1 MFCIGVLQGFAQG
14 FTYTDEN
21 GVNWECSLVS
31 CTINIPDGT
40 RKDSTYVTIISAS
53 NYGEEVT
60 IPEVVKYERKEYTIT
75 ELQGVFRNNPT
86 LKKVTLPKSAT
97 SLLRT
102 FEGCTLLSE
111 VVNTAQIQYCSGT
124 FFECSSLKSI
134 DLSNCETIGHATF
147 DNCYN
152 LQSVNLK
159 KCKTIESEA
168 FSNCSNLQS
177 VGDLS
182 TCTSIGHSAFNKCS
196 SLKSIDI
203 SNCNF
208 LDRFAFSGCY
218 KLEEVKLSKQINK
231 INEDTFDGCTNLKNI
246 DLSNCTSI
254 EESAFSDCINLTSVG
269 NTALLTSIKEYAF
282 SSCIKLTT
290 INLSNCAFIGEY
302 AFKGCTKLS
311 NINLSKCKFLGHS
324 AFYQCTELTE
334 VDLSSCSSLEESV
347 FSGCSNLKTIKGI
360 ENFTTIP
367 AYAFEGTGI
376 ETLSLPLCTT
386 IQKAAFK
393 KCIQLKSVNLP
404 KCETI
409 EGYKAEYYEAE
420 GAFMGCTN
428 LQEVELPN
436 CISIGEYTFYSCT
449 NLQKVELPNCI
460 NIGESTFSS
469 CPKLKSIN
477 IPVCQTI
484 DKEAF
489 AYCGNLNEV
498 SLPNT
503 IQKLGY
509 KCFNGNTSLTLY
521 AKNVPALD
529 RNPGTTAESDTLALG
544 KNVLIIVPEESL
556 AAYQAAD
563 VWNTMSERIFPLG
576 TQFDYDVEANAQA
589 STSGLQKAIGEK
601 NLRSVVTLKVK
612 GSINSYDIMVMRNK
626 MDNLHHLDLADA
638 DIKSSTYQYYT
649 GYSTQDDILGPHSF
663 ADLDKLLTVKL
674 PKSVKYI
681 DQAFNKCS
689 QLRSV
694 EMPENLICVGDTTDY
709 EYINGG
715 AFSDCNNLEEII
727 FHNCERIGGCAFIQ
741 CCSLQEITLP
751 KNLKHI
757 GSFAFD
763 NCNQLKD
770 IIFPGEVETISNHA
784 FNGCSNLASIQF
796 PPSLKSIEACAFFG
810 CGKLSN
816 INLPGLT
823 NISEGTFSCCWNLK
837 EIKLPST
844 LERIGDN
851 AFENCTNLNKV
862 YTYTVLPINIDQ
874 NTFTN
879 FKATTLYVPT
889 QSYDNYYW
897 STQWGQ
903 FKEIKE
909 FDEPYTYIYLDN
921 EFTLEKRFEG
931 TPDIDIKNNGA
942 LTVNGKENQDAGEV
956 TVKGDGNN
964 SAGTLITDGNLDAK
978 KLRFDITV
986 NANQWYFFSFPFD
999 INLADIKTPGKYVF
1013 RKYNGSLRA
1022 DQGTGG
1028 WVDLASDET
1037 TLKQGVGYIFQTAKS
1052 GNLTLRVTKEK
1063 FGKLDANN
1071 IVKDLSSYPSADE
1084 QNASWNFIGNPQISY
1099 MDAASLG
1106 YDAPITYWNGNSYE
1120 AVRPGDDEFALQP
1133 FQAFFVQKPVD
1144 VSNIEFKAEDR
1155 ITKSESIN
1163 KQNNARARRIG
1174 RGINPERLLI
1184 NLTLSDGNHTDKT
1197 RVVFNDKKS
1206 QAYELDCDA
1215 AKFAAINDAPQF
1227 YTIEAKAGNLAIN
1240 ERPMGSVKL
1249 GFAAKK
1255 AGNFTISAKR
1265 MDQPMLL
1272 QDNQTGATYDLTE
1285 GDYQFASN
1293 AGTFENR
1300 FVLVPSRGT
1309 TGIADIVKKTGIN
1322 IMPTDA
1328 GINLNGVDGKKVTI
1342 YAADGTMLASRT
1354 FDGMLN
1360 LMKGVYIVKIDN
1372 LSTKVMVK

>member
-1 MFCIGVLQGFAQG
+1 MFCIGVLQGFAQSTS

-21 GVNWECSLVS
+21 GVNWECSLNYTS
-31 CTINIPDGT
+31 LAMPDGSW
-40 RKDSTYVTIISAS
+40 KDSTYVYINGAS

-60 IPEVVKYERKEYTIT
+60 VPGVVKYEEKDYTIT
-75 ELQGVFRNNPT
+75 QIGSIFCNNQT
-86 LKKVTLPKSAT
+86 LKKVTLPKSVT
-97 SLLRT
+97 SLSST

-111 VVNTAQIQYCSGT
+111 VVNTDQILYCSRT
-124 FFECSSLKSI
+124 FNECRSLKSI
-134 DLSNCETIGHATF
+134 DLSNCETIGNATF
-147 DNCYN
+147 ANCYN

-159 KCKTIESEA
+159 KCITIESQA
-168 FSNCSNLQS
+168 FTNCNNLQS

-182 TCTSIGHSAFNKCS
+182 SCTTIMYGAFQSCS

-203 SNCNF
+203 SNCTS
-208 LDRFAFSGCY
+208 LGEEAFADCS

-231 INEDTFDGCTNLKNI
+231 INDDTFSGCTNLKSI

-254 EESAFSDCINLTSVG
+254 GGSAFNGCQSLTSVG
-269 NTALLTSIKEYAF
+269 NTALLSSIQGNAF
-282 SSCIKLTT
+282 SGCTNLTT
-290 INLSNCAFIGEY
+290 IDLSNSTFVGENAFSNCA
-302 AFKGCTKLS
+302 KLS
-311 NINLSKCKFLGHS
+311 NINLSKCNLLGYG
-324 AFYQCTELTE
+324 AFNNCTNLTE
-334 VDLSSCSSLEESV
+334 VDLSSCSSLAESV
-347 FSGCSNLKTIKGI
+347 FRGCSNLKTIKGI

-367 AYAFEGTGI
+367 AYAFEGIGI

-386 IQKAAFK
+386 IQEGAFRT
-393 KCIQLKSVNLP
+393 CSQLKS
-404 KCETI
+404 I
-409 EGYKAEYYEAE
+409 D
-420 GAFMGCTN
+420 
-428 LQEVELPN
+428 
-436 CISIGEYTFYSCT
+436 
-449 NLQKVELPNCI
+449 
-460 NIGESTFSS
+460 
-469 CPKLKSIN
+469 
-477 IPVCQTI
+477 IPVCQSI
-484 DKEAF
+484 GMNAF
-489 AYCGNLNEV
+489 ASCSRLE
-498 SLPNT
+498 SASIPNT
-503 IQKLGY
+503 IKSLGY
-509 KCFNGNTSLTLY
+509 KCFNGNTTLTLY

-544 KNVLIIVPEESL
+544 KNVLIIVPKESL

-563 VWNTMSERIFPLG
+563 VWNTMSERIFPMG
-576 TQFDYDVEANAQA
+576 TQFNYDVEATAQA

-626 MDNLHHLDLADA
+626 MDNLHYLDLADA
-638 DIKSSTYQYYT
+638 DVKSNTYNYYT

-663 ADLDKLLTVKL
+663 ADLDKLMTVKL

-681 DQAFNKCS
+681 DLAFNNCR

-694 EMPENLICVGDTTDY
+694 EMPENLICVGDTADW
-709 EYINGG
+709 NWNKDGG
-715 AFSDCNNLEEII
+715 AFGNCTNLEEII
-727 FHNCERIGGCAFIQ
+727 FHNCEKIGGKAFYQ
-741 CCSLQEITLP
+741 CNSLQEITLP

-757 GSFAFD
+757 GSYAF
-763 NCNQLKD
+763 NYCNQLKD
-770 IIFPGEVETISNHA
+770 IILPNEVETIGEHA
-784 FNGCSNLASIQF
+784 FEFCYNLSSVQF
-796 PPSLKSIEACAFFG
+796 PPSLKRIEANAFY
-810 CGKLSN
+810 CCISLSS

-823 NISEGTFSCCWNLK
+823 SISENTFSGCSNLT
-837 EIKLPST
+837 EVKLPST

-851 AFENCTNLNKV
+851 AFSNCDNLNKV

-942 LTVNGKENQDAGEV
+942 LTVNGKDNQNAGEV
-956 TVKGDGNN
+956 TVKGDGNS

-1037 TLKQGVGYIFQTAKS
+1037 TLKQGVGYIFQTAQG

-1272 QDNQTGATYDLTE
+1272 QDNQTGATFDLTE

-1328 GINLNGVDGKKVTI
+1328 GINLNGVNGKKVTI

>member
-1 MFCIGVLQGFAQG
+1 M
-14 FTYTDEN
+14 
-21 GVNWECSLVS
+21 
-31 CTINIPDGT
+31 
-40 RKDSTYVTIISAS
+40 
-53 NYGEEVT
+53 
-60 IPEVVKYERKEYTIT
+60 
-75 ELQGVFRNNPT
+75 
-86 LKKVTLPKSAT
+86 
-97 SLLRT
+97 
-102 FEGCTLLSE
+102 
-111 VVNTAQIQYCSGT
+111 
-124 FFECSSLKSI
+124 
-134 DLSNCETIGHATF
+134 
-147 DNCYN
+147 
-152 LQSVNLK
+152 
-159 KCKTIESEA
+159 
-168 FSNCSNLQS
+168 
-177 VGDLS
+177 
-182 TCTSIGHSAFNKCS
+182 
-196 SLKSIDI
+196 
-203 SNCNF
+203 
-208 LDRFAFSGCY
+208 
-218 KLEEVKLSKQINK
+218 
-231 INEDTFDGCTNLKNI
+231 
-246 DLSNCTSI
+246 
-254 EESAFSDCINLTSVG
+254 
-269 NTALLTSIKEYAF
+269 
-282 SSCIKLTT
+282 
-290 INLSNCAFIGEY
+290 
-302 AFKGCTKLS
+302 
-311 NINLSKCKFLGHS
+311 
-324 AFYQCTELTE
+324 
-334 VDLSSCSSLEESV
+334 
-347 FSGCSNLKTIKGI
+347 
-360 ENFTTIP
+360 
-367 AYAFEGTGI
+367 
-376 ETLSLPLCTT
+376 
-386 IQKAAFK
+386 
-393 KCIQLKSVNLP
+393 QLKSVNLP

-409 EGYKAEYYEAE
+409 EGYKPEYDGAE
-420 GAFMGCTN
+420 GAFLGCNN
-428 LQEVELPN
+428 LQEVDLP
-436 CISIGEYTFYSCT
+436 S
-449 NLQKVELPNCI
+449 CI
-460 NIGESTFSS
+460 NIEKYAFYS
-469 CPKLKSIN
+469 CPKLSSIN
-477 IPVCQTI
+477 IPVCQAI
-484 DKEAF
+484 GEEVF

-529 RNPGTTAESDTLALG
+529 RYPGNMAESDTLALG

-563 VWNTMSERIFPLG
+563 VWNTMSERIFPMG
-576 TQFDYDVEANAQA
+576 TQFEYNVEANAQA

-626 MDNLHHLDLADA
+626 MDNLHYLDLADA
-638 DIKSSTYQYYT
+638 DVKSNTYDYYT

-681 DQAFNKCS
+681 DQAFNNCS

-694 EMPENLICVGDTTDY
+694 EMPENLICIGDTVDWNFW
-709 EYINGG
+709 EDNVG
-715 AFSDCNNLEEII
+715 AFRNCTNLEEII
-727 FHNCERIGGCAFIQ
+727 FHNCEKIGGYAFNK
-741 CCSLQEITLP
+741 CTSLQEITLS
-751 KNLKHI
+751 KNLKHV
-757 GSFAFD
+757 GSYAFSQ
-763 NCNQLKD
+763 CNQLKD
-770 IIFPGEVETISNHA
+770 IILPSEVETISYHA
-784 FNGCSNLASIQF
+784 FEDCNLASIQF
-796 PPSLKSIEACAFFG
+796 PPSLKRIESYAFSG
-810 CGKLSN
+810 CGNLSS

-823 NISEGTFSCCWNLK
+823 SISESTFSGCSNLT
-837 EIKLPST
+837 EVKLPST
-844 LERIGDN
+844 LERIGNN
-851 AFENCTNLNKV
+851 AFENCSNLNKV

-942 LTVNGKENQDAGEV
+942 LTVNGKDNQNAGEV
-956 TVKGDGNN
+956 TVKGDGNS

-1037 TLKQGVGYIFQTAKS
+1037 TLKQGVGYIFQTAQS

-1328 GINLNGVDGKKVTI
+1328 GINLNGVNGKKVTI

>member
-1 MFCIGVLQGFAQG
+1 MFCIGVLQGFAQYAS

-21 GVNWECSLVS
+21 GVNWECNLESAG
-31 CTINIPDGT
+31 TTMPDGSW
-40 RKDSTYVTIISAS
+40 KDSTYVTINGAS

-60 IPEVVKYERKEYTIT
+60 VPGVVKYEGKDYTIT
-75 ELQGVFRNNPT
+75 QLGGIFSNNQT
-86 LKKVTLPKSAT
+86 LKKVTLPKSVT
-97 SLLRT
+97 SLNYT
-102 FEGCTLLSE
+102 FNGCTLLSE
-111 VVNTAQIQYCSGT
+111 VVNTEQILSCSYA
-124 FFECSSLKSI
+124 FSNCSSLKSI
-134 DLSNCETIGHATF
+134 DLSNCETIGSGSFASC
-147 DNCYN
+147 NN

-159 KCKTIESEA
+159 RCKTIESQA
-168 FSNCSNLQS
+168 FLNCSKLQS

-182 TCTSIGHSAFNKCS
+182 SCTTIGEGAFNSCY

-203 SNCNF
+203 SNCNS
-208 LDRFAFSGCY
+208 LNGNVFSDCTR
-218 KLEEVKLSKQINK
+218 LEEVKLSKQLSQIKWN
-231 INEDTFDGCTNLKNI
+231 TFNGCTNLKNI

-254 EESAFSDCINLTSVG
+254 GGNAFAECRSLTSVG
-269 NTALLTSIKEYAF
+269 NTALLSSIEGYAF
-282 SSCIKLTT
+282 SNCANLTN
-290 INLSNCAFIGEY
+290 IDLSNCTFIGEW
-302 AFKGCTKLS
+302 AFRGCPKLS
-311 NINLSKCKFLGHS
+311 NINLSKCKLLENY
-324 AFYQCTELTE
+324 AFIECTELTE
-334 VDLSSCSSLEESV
+334 VDLSSCSSLAYGI
-347 FSGCSNLKTIKGI
+347 FAYCSKLKTVKGI
-360 ENFTTIP
+360 ENITTIP
-367 AYAFEGTGI
+367 ANAFANTGI

-386 IQKAAFK
+386 IQEGAFRG
-393 KCIQLKSVNLP
+393 CTQLKS
-404 KCETI
+404 I
-409 EGYKAEYYEAE
+409 D
-420 GAFMGCTN
+420 
-428 LQEVELPN
+428 
-436 CISIGEYTFYSCT
+436 
-449 NLQKVELPNCI
+449 
-460 NIGESTFSS
+460 
-469 CPKLKSIN
+469 
-477 IPVCQTI
+477 IPVCQSI
-484 DKEAF
+484 GMNAF
-489 AYCGNLNEV
+489 ASCSRLESV
-498 SLPNT
+498 SIPNT
-503 IQKLGY
+503 IKSLGY

-521 AKNVPALD
+521 AKNVPALE
-529 RNPGTTAESDTLALG
+529 RYPGNMAESDTLALG

-563 VWNTMSERIFPLG
+563 VWNTMSERIFPMG
-576 TQFDYDVEANAQA
+576 TQFDYNVEATAQA

-626 MDNLHHLDLADA
+626 MDNLHHLDLSDA
-638 DIKSSTYQYYT
+638 DIKSNSYDYYT
-649 GYSTQDDILGPHSF
+649 GYSTQDDILGPYSF
-663 ADLDKLLTVKL
+663 AGLDKLLTVKL

-681 DQAFNKCS
+681 NQAFNNCS

-694 EMPENLICVGDTTDY
+694 EMPENLICVGDTLDN
-709 EYINGG
+709 EWDMSGE
-715 AFSDCNNLEEII
+715 AFSNCTNLENIM
-727 FHNCERIGGCAFIQ
+727 FHNCEKIGGSAFYQ
-741 CCSLQEITLP
+741 CNSLQEITLP
-751 KNLKHI
+751 KNLKHV
-757 GSFAFD
+757 GSYAFY

-770 IIFPGEVETISNHA
+770 IILPSEVETINYHA
-784 FNGCSNLASIQF
+784 FESCDNLESIQF
-796 PPSLKSIEACAFFG
+796 PPSLKRIESYAFSS
-810 CGKLSN
+810 CGKLSS

-823 NISEGTFSCCWNLK
+823 SISESTFSGCSNLT
-837 EIKLPST
+837 EVKLPST
-844 LERIGDN
+844 LERIGDK
-851 AFENCTNLNKV
+851 AFENCSNLTKV

-942 LTVNGKENQDAGEV
+942 LTVNGKDNQNAGEV
-956 TVKGDGNN
+956 TVKGDGNS

-1037 TLKQGVGYIFQTAKS
+1037 TLKQGVGYIFQTAQS

-1249 GFAAKK
+1249 GFTAKK

-1328 GINLNGVDGKKVTI
+1328 GINLNGVNGKKVNI

-1360 LMKGVYIVKIDN
+1360 LMKGVYIVKIGN

>member
-1 MFCIGVLQGFAQG
+1 MKRLLLLSVMFCIGVLQGFAQSTS

-21 GVNWECSLVS
+21 GVNWECSLNYTS
-31 CTINIPDGT
+31 ITMPDGT
-40 RKDSTYVTIISAS
+40 YKDTTYVYINSAS

-60 IPEVVKYERKEYTIT
+60 VPGVVKYGGKDYTIT
-75 ELQGVFRNNPT
+75 SLNSIFSNNQT
-86 LKKVTLPKSAT
+86 LKKVTLPKSVT
-97 SLLRT
+97 SLSST
-102 FEGCTLLSE
+102 FDGCTLLSE
-111 VVNTAQIQYCSGT
+111 IVNTEQILYCYYA
-124 FFECSSLKSI
+124 FNNCKSLKSI
-134 DLSNCETIGHATF
+134 DLSNCETVGSYTF
-147 DNCYN
+147 SNCNN

-159 KCKTIESEA
+159 KCKTIERNA
-168 FSNCSNLQS
+168 FSYCSSLQS

-182 TCTSIGHSAFNKCS
+182 SCTTIMDEAFRSCS

-203 SNCNF
+203 SNCNSLYSFVF
-208 LDRFAFSGCY
+208 LNCP

-231 INEDTFDGCTNLKNI
+231 INDGTFSGCTNLKSI

-254 EESAFSDCINLTSVG
+254 GGNAFAECQSLTSVG
-269 NTALLTSIKEYAF
+269 NTALLNSIEERAF
-282 SSCIKLTT
+282 FSC
-290 INLSNCAFIGEY
+290 INLSTIDLSNCTFIGEW
-302 AFKGCTKLS
+302 AFDFCVKLS
-311 NINLSKCKFLGHS
+311 NINLSKCKLIENY
-324 AFYQCTELTE
+324 AFYQCAKLTE
-334 VDLSSCSSLEESV
+334 VDLSSCSSLTESI
-347 FSGCSNLKTIKGI
+347 FRDCSNLKTIKGI

-367 AYAFEGTGI
+367 AYAFAGTGI

-393 KCIQLKSVNLP
+393 KCMQLESVNLP

-409 EGYKAEYYEAE
+409 EGYQPINEEGD
-420 GAFMGCTN
+420 GAFYGCNN
-428 LQEVELPN
+428 LQEIDLP
-436 CISIGEYTFYSCT
+436 S
-449 NLQKVELPNCI
+449 CI
-460 NIGESTFSS
+460 NIGESTFCS

-484 DKEAF
+484 GEEAF

-529 RNPGTTAESDTLALG
+529 RNPGTMAETDTLALG

-563 VWNTMSERIFPLG
+563 VWNTMSERIFPMG
-576 TQFDYDVEANAQA
+576 TQFDYNVEATAQA

-638 DIKSSTYQYYT
+638 DVKSNTYHYYT

-663 ADLDKLLTVKL
+663 ADLDKLITVKL
-674 PKSVKYI
+674 PKSVKSI
-681 DQAFNKCS
+681 DQAFNNCS

-694 EMPENLICVGDTTDY
+694 EMPENLICIGNSYDD
-709 EYINGG
+709 EWSMSGG
-715 AFSDCNNLEEII
+715 AFYDCSNLEEII
-727 FHNCERIGGCAFIQ
+727 FHNCERIGGCAFYQ
-741 CCSLQEITLP
+741 CNSLQEITLP
-751 KNLKHI
+751 KNLIHV
-757 GSFAFD
+757 GSFAFY
-763 NCNQLKD
+763 NCNQLKN
-770 IIFPGEVETISNHA
+770 IILPSEVETISYHA
-784 FNGCSNLASIQF
+784 FDGCGNLASIQF
-796 PPSLKSIEACAFFG
+796 PPSLKRIESYAFSG
-810 CGKLSN
+810 CYSLSS

-823 NISEGTFSCCWNLK
+823 SISNNTFYGCSDLT
-837 EIKLPST
+837 EVKLPST

-851 AFENCTNLNKV
+851 AFSYCFNLNKV

-942 LTVNGKENQDAGEV
+942 LTVNGKDNQNAGEV
-956 TVKGDGNN
+956 TVKGDGNS

-1037 TLKQGVGYIFQTAKS
+1037 TLKQGVGYIFQTAQS

-1133 FQAFFVQKPVD
+1133 FQAFSVQKPVD

-1328 GINLNGVDGKKVTI
+1328 GINLNGVNGKKVTI

>member
-1 MFCIGVLQGFAQG
+1 M
-14 FTYTDEN
+14 
-21 GVNWECSLVS
+21 
-31 CTINIPDGT
+31 PDGT
-40 RKDSTYVTIISAS
+40 WKDTTEVYINSVS
-53 NYGEEVT
+53 NYGEEMTV
-60 IPEVVKYERKEYTIT
+60 PGVVKYEGKEYTIT
-75 ELQGVFRNNPT
+75 QLNDVFRNNQT
-86 LKKVTLPKSAT
+86 LKKVTLPKSVT
-97 SLLRT
+97 SLYKT

-111 VVNTAQIQYCSGT
+111 VVNTEQIQSYVSAFNSCR
-124 FFECSSLKSI
+124 SLKSI
-134 DLSNCETIGHATF
+134 DLSNCETIGYSAF
-147 DNCYN
+147 SNCNN
-152 LQSVNLK
+152 LQSINLK
-159 KCKTIESEA
+159 KCKTIEQNA
-168 FSNCSNLQS
+168 FSYCSNLQS
-177 VGDLS
+177 VDNLFN
-182 TCTSIGHSAFNKCS
+182 CTTIMDEAFRSCS

-203 SNCNF
+203 SNCNSLGSYVF
-208 LDRFAFSGCY
+208 LGCS
-218 KLEEVKLSKQINK
+218 KLEEVKLSKQINI
-231 INEDTFDGCTNLKNI
+231 INDGTFSECTNLKSI

-254 EESAFSDCINLTSVG
+254 GVNAFNGCQSLTSVG
-269 NTALLTSIKEYAF
+269 NTALLSLIQETAF
-282 SSCIKLTT
+282 DFCTNLTT
-290 INLSNCAFIGEY
+290 IDLSNCTFVGENAFSNC
-302 AFKGCTKLS
+302 AKLS
-311 NINLSKCKFLGHS
+311 NINLSKCKLLGNG
-324 AFYQCTELTE
+324 AFNNCTNLTE
-334 VDLSSCSSLEESV
+334 VDLSSCSSLAENI
-347 FSGCSNLKTIKGI
+347 FRGCSNLKTIKGI

-367 AYAFEGTGI
+367 AYAFAGTGI

-386 IQKAAFK
+386 IQKAALK
-393 KCIQLKSVNLP
+393 KCMQLKSVNLP

-409 EGYKAEYYEAE
+409 EGYQPINEEGD
-420 GAFMGCTN
+420 GAFYGCNN
-428 LQEVELPN
+428 LQEIDLP
-436 CISIGEYTFYSCT
+436 S
-449 NLQKVELPNCI
+449 CI
-460 NIGESTFSS
+460 NIGESTFCS

-484 DKEAF
+484 GEEAF
-489 AYCGNLNEV
+489 AYCSNLNEV

-529 RNPGTTAESDTLALG
+529 HNPGTMAETDTLALG

-563 VWNTMSERIFPLG
+563 VWNTMSERIFPMG
-576 TQFDYDVEANAQA
+576 TQFNYDVEATAQA

-638 DIKSSTYQYYT
+638 DVKSNTYHYYT
-649 GYSTQDDILGPHSF
+649 GYCTQDDILGPHSF
-663 ADLDKLLTVKL
+663 ADLDKLRTVKL
-674 PKSVKYI
+674 PKSVKSI
-681 DQAFNKCS
+681 DQAFNNCS

-694 EMPENLICVGDTTDY
+694 EMPENLICIGNSYDD
-709 EYINGG
+709 EWSMSGG
-715 AFSDCNNLEEII
+715 AFNDCSNLEEII
-727 FHNCERIGGCAFIQ
+727 FHNCERIGGCAFYQ
-741 CCSLQEITLP
+741 CNSLQEITLP
-751 KNLKHI
+751 KNLIHV
-757 GSFAFD
+757 GSFAFY
-763 NCNQLKD
+763 NCNQLKN
-770 IIFPGEVETISNHA
+770 IILPSEVETISYHA
-784 FNGCSNLASIQF
+784 FDGCGNLASIQF
-796 PPSLKSIEACAFFG
+796 PPSLKRIESYAFSG
-810 CGKLSN
+810 CYSLSS

-823 NISEGTFSCCWNLK
+823 SISNNTFYGCSDLT
-837 EIKLPST
+837 EVKLPST

-851 AFENCTNLNKV
+851 AFSYCFNLNKV

-942 LTVNGKENQDAGEV
+942 LTVNGKDNQDAGEV
-956 TVKGDGNN
+956 TVKGDGNS
-964 SAGTLITDGNLDAK
+964 SAGTLITNGNLDAK

-1037 TLKQGVGYIFQTAKS
+1037 TLKQGVGYIFQTAKG

-1328 GINLNGVDGKKVTI
+1328 GINLNGVNGKKVTI

>member
-1 MFCIGVLQGFAQG
+1 MFCIGVLQGFAQYAS

-21 GVNWECSLVS
+21 GVNWECNLESAG
-31 CTINIPDGT
+31 TTMPDGSW
-40 RKDSTYVTIISAS
+40 KDSTYVTINGAS

-60 IPEVVKYERKEYTIT
+60 VPGVVKYEGKDYTIT
-75 ELQGVFRNNPT
+75 QLGGIFSNNQT
-86 LKKVTLPKSAT
+86 LKKVTLPKSVT
-97 SLLRT
+97 SLNYT
-102 FEGCTLLSE
+102 FDGCTLLSE
-111 VVNTAQIQYCSGT
+111 VVNTEQILSCSYA
-124 FFECSSLKSI
+124 FSNCSSLKSI
-134 DLSNCETIGHATF
+134 DLSNCETIGSGSFASC
-147 DNCYN
+147 NN
-152 LQSVNLK
+152 LQFVNLK
-159 KCKTIESEA
+159 RCKTIESQA
-168 FSNCSNLQS
+168 FLNCSKLQS

-182 TCTSIGHSAFNKCS
+182 SCTTIGEGAFNSCY

-203 SNCNF
+203 SNCNS
-208 LDRFAFSGCY
+208 LNGDVFSDCTR
-218 KLEEVKLSKQINK
+218 LEEVKLSKQLNQIKWN
-231 INEDTFDGCTNLKNI
+231 TFNGCTNLKNI

-254 EESAFSDCINLTSVG
+254 GGNAFAECRSLTSVG
-269 NTALLTSIKEYAF
+269 NTALLSSIEGYAF
-282 SSCIKLTT
+282 SNCANLTN
-290 INLSNCAFIGEY
+290 IDLSNCTFIGEW
-302 AFKGCTKLS
+302 AFRGCPKLS
-311 NINLSKCKFLGHS
+311 NINLSKCKLLENY
-324 AFYQCTELTE
+324 AFIECTELTE
-334 VDLSSCSSLEESV
+334 VDLSSCSSLAYGI
-347 FSGCSNLKTIKGI
+347 FAYCSKLKTVKGI
-360 ENFTTIP
+360 ENITTIP
-367 AYAFEGTGI
+367 ANAFANTGI

-386 IQKAAFK
+386 IQEGAFRG
-393 KCIQLKSVNLP
+393 CTQLKS
-404 KCETI
+404 I
-409 EGYKAEYYEAE
+409 D
-420 GAFMGCTN
+420 
-428 LQEVELPN
+428 
-436 CISIGEYTFYSCT
+436 
-449 NLQKVELPNCI
+449 
-460 NIGESTFSS
+460 
-469 CPKLKSIN
+469 
-477 IPVCQTI
+477 IPVCQSI
-484 DKEAF
+484 GMNAF
-489 AYCGNLNEV
+489 ASCSRLESV
-498 SLPNT
+498 SIPNT
-503 IQKLGY
+503 IKSLGY

-529 RNPGTTAESDTLALG
+529 RYPGNMAETDTLALG

-576 TQFDYDVEANAQA
+576 TQFDYDVEATAQA

-626 MDNLHHLDLADA
+626 MDNLHHLDLSDA
-638 DIKSSTYQYYT
+638 DIKSNSYDYYT
-649 GYSTQDDILGPHSF
+649 GFSTQDDILDPHSF

-681 DQAFNKCS
+681 NQAFNNCS

-694 EMPENLICVGDTTDY
+694 EMPENLICVGDTLDN
-709 EYINGG
+709 EWSMGG
-715 AFSDCNNLEEII
+715 EAFSNCINLEYII
-727 FHNCERIGGCAFIQ
+727 FHNCEKIGGSAFYQ
-741 CCSLQEITLP
+741 CNSLQEITLP
-751 KNLKHI
+751 KNLKHV
-757 GSFAFD
+757 GSYAFSQ
-763 NCNQLKD
+763 CSQLKD
-770 IIFPGEVETISNHA
+770 IILPSEVETISYHA
-784 FNGCSNLASIQF
+784 FEYCNNLASIQF
-796 PPSLKSIEACAFFG
+796 PPSLKRIESYAFSG
-810 CGKLSN
+810 CSKLSS

-823 NISEGTFSCCWNLK
+823 SISENTFNGCSNLT
-837 EIKLPST
+837 EVKLPST

-851 AFENCTNLNKV
+851 AFSSCDNLNKV

-942 LTVNGKENQDAGEV
+942 LTVNGKDNQNAGEV
-956 TVKGDGNN
+956 TVKGDGNS

-1037 TLKQGVGYIFQTAKS
+1037 TLKQGVGYIFQTAQS

-1293 AGTFENR
+1293 ARTFENR

>member
-1 MFCIGVLQGFAQG
+1 MKRLLLLSVMFCIGVLQGFAQSTS

-21 GVNWECSLVS
+21 GVNWECSLNYTS
-31 CTINIPDGT
+31 LAMPDGSW
-40 RKDSTYVTIISAS
+40 KDSTYVYINGAS

-60 IPEVVKYERKEYTIT
+60 VPGVVKYEGKEYTIT
-75 ELQGVFRNNPT
+75 QLGSIFSNNQT
-86 LKKVTLPKSAT
+86 LKKVTLPKSVT
-97 SLLRT
+97 SLSST

-111 VVNTAQIQYCSGT
+111 VVNTDQILYCSRT
-124 FFECSSLKSI
+124 FCECRSLKSI
-134 DLSNCETIGHATF
+134 DLSNCETIGNNTF
-147 DNCYN
+147 ANCNN
-152 LQSVNLK
+152 LQSINLK
-159 KCKTIESEA
+159 KCITIESQA
-168 FSNCSNLQS
+168 FTNCSNLQS

-182 TCTSIGHSAFNKCS
+182 SCTTIMDGAFSSCS

-203 SNCNF
+203 SNCNSLGNYVF
-208 LDRFAFSGCY
+208 EGCS

-231 INEDTFDGCTNLKNI
+231 INNSTFSGCTNLKSI

-254 EESAFSDCINLTSVG
+254 EGSAFNGCQSLTSVG
-269 NTALLTSIKEYAF
+269 NTALLSSIQGNAF
-282 SSCIKLTT
+282 SGCTNLTT
-290 INLSNCAFIGEY
+290 IDLSNSTFVGENAFSNCA
-302 AFKGCTKLS
+302 KLS
-311 NINLSKCKFLGHS
+311 NINLSKCNLLGYG
-324 AFYQCTELTE
+324 AFNNCTNLTE
-334 VDLSSCSSLEESV
+334 VDLSSCSSLAESV

-393 KCIQLKSVNLP
+393 ECMQLKSVNLP

-409 EGYKAEYYEAE
+409 EGYKPEYDGAE
-420 GAFMGCTN
+420 GAFLGCNN
-428 LQEVELPN
+428 LQEVDLP
-436 CISIGEYTFYSCT
+436 S
-449 NLQKVELPNCI
+449 CI
-460 NIGESTFSS
+460 NIEKYAFYS
-469 CPKLKSIN
+469 CPKLSSIN
-477 IPVCQTI
+477 IPVCQAI
-484 DKEAF
+484 GEEVF

-529 RNPGTTAESDTLALG
+529 RYPGNMAESDTLALG

-563 VWNTMSERIFPLG
+563 VWNTMSERIFPMG
-576 TQFDYDVEANAQA
+576 TQFEYNVEANAQA

-626 MDNLHHLDLADA
+626 MDNLHYLDLADA
-638 DIKSSTYQYYT
+638 DVKSNTYDYYT

-681 DQAFNKCS
+681 DQAFNNCS

-694 EMPENLICVGDTTDY
+694 EMPENLICIGDTVDWNFW
-709 EYINGG
+709 EDNVG
-715 AFSDCNNLEEII
+715 AFRNCTNLEEII
-727 FHNCERIGGCAFIQ
+727 FHNCEKIGGYAFNK
-741 CCSLQEITLP
+741 CTSLQEITLS
-751 KNLKHI
+751 KNLKHV
-757 GSFAFD
+757 GSYAFSQ
-763 NCNQLKD
+763 CNQLKD
-770 IIFPGEVETISNHA
+770 IILPSEVETISYHA
-784 FNGCSNLASIQF
+784 FEDCNLASIQF
-796 PPSLKSIEACAFFG
+796 PPSLKRIESYAFSG
-810 CGKLSN
+810 CGNLSS

-823 NISEGTFSCCWNLK
+823 SISESTFSGCSNLT
-837 EIKLPST
+837 EVKLPST
-844 LERIGDN
+844 LERIGNN
-851 AFENCTNLNKV
+851 AFENCSNLNKV

-942 LTVNGKENQDAGEV
+942 LTVNGKDNQNAGEV
-956 TVKGDGNN
+956 TVKGDGNS

-1037 TLKQGVGYIFQTAKS
+1037 TLKQGVGYIFQTAQS

-1174 RGINPERLLI
+1174 RGINPDRLLI

-1272 QDNQTGATYDLTE
+1272 QDNQTGATFDLTE

>member
-1 MFCIGVLQGFAQG
+1 MKRLLLLSVMFCIGVLQGFAQG
-14 FTYTDEN
+14 FPFTYTDEN
-21 GVNWECSLVS
+21 GVNWDCYLYYGI
-31 CTINIPDGT
+31 TMPDGSW
-40 RKDSTYVTIISAS
+40 KDSTYVTINGAS

-60 IPEVVKYERKEYTIT
+60 VPEVIRHEGKDYTIT
-75 ELQGVFRNNPT
+75 QLGEVFSNNQT
-86 LKKVTLPKSAT
+86 LRKVTLPKSAT
-97 SLLRT
+97 LLDHT
-102 FEGCTLLSE
+102 FDGCKLLSE
-111 VVNTAQIQYCSGT
+111 VVNTEQILSCYLA
-124 FFECSSLKSI
+124 FFKCSSLKSI
-134 DLSNCETIGHATF
+134 DLSNCETIGESTF
-147 DNCYN
+147 SKCNN

-159 KCKTIESEA
+159 KCKTIESSA
-168 FSNCSNLQS
+168 FAGCSNLQS

-182 TCTSIGHSAFNKCS
+182 NCTTIGGSAFQACS

-203 SNCNF
+203 SNCNSLGSYVF
-208 LDRFAFSGCY
+208 DGCS

-231 INEDTFDGCTNLKNI
+231 INNGTFNRCTNLKSI

-254 EESAFSDCINLTSVG
+254 GSSAFADCRNLTSVG
-269 NTALLTSIKEYAF
+269 NTALLNSIPEGAF
-282 SSCIKLTT
+282 AGCINLTT
-290 INLSNCAFIGEY
+290 IDLSNCNFVGEFAFNT
-302 AFKGCTKLS
+302 CTNIS
-311 NINLSKCKFLGHS
+311 NINISKCKLLGNT
-324 AFYQCTELTE
+324 AFCNCTNLTE
-334 VDLSSCSSLEESV
+334 VDLSSCSSLAEYV
-347 FSGCSNLKTIKGI
+347 FAGCSNLKTIKGI

-376 ETLSLPLCTT
+376 DTLSLPLCTT

-393 KCIQLKSVNLP
+393 KCMQLKSVNLP

-409 EGYKAEYYEAE
+409 EGYQPIYEE
-420 GAFMGCTN
+420 GDGAFYGCNN
-428 LQEVELPN
+428 LQEVDLPN
-436 CISIGEYTFYSCT
+436 CT
-449 NLQKVELPNCI
+449 
-460 NIGESTFSS
+460 NIGETTFSS

-477 IPVCQTI
+477 IPICQTI

-529 RNPGTTAESDTLALG
+529 RYPGTMAESDTLALG

-563 VWNTMSERIFPLG
+563 VWNTMSERIFPMG
-576 TQFDYDVEANAQA
+576 TQFDYNVEATAQA

-638 DIKSSTYQYYT
+638 DVKSNTYHYYT

-681 DQAFNKCS
+681 DQSFNNCS

-694 EMPENLICVGDTTDY
+694 EMPENLICLGDTTD
-709 EYINGG
+709 NNWGVDNG
-715 AFSDCNNLEEII
+715 AFRDCYNLEKII
-727 FHNCERIGGCAFIQ
+727 FHNCERIGGNAFYK
-741 CCSLQEITLP
+741 CYSLQDITLP
-751 KNLKHI
+751 KNLKHV
-757 GSFAFD
+757 GSRAFSQ
-763 NCNQLKD
+763 CNQLKG
-770 IIFPGEVETISNHA
+770 IILPSEVETIGNGA
-784 FNGCSNLASIQF
+784 FNNCPNLTSVQF
-796 PPSLKSIEACAFFG
+796 PPSLRNIESSAFFG
-810 CGKLSN
+810 CSKLSS

-823 NISEGTFSCCWNLK
+823 SISDGTFCDCSNLT
-837 EIKLPST
+837 EVKLPST
-844 LERIGDN
+844 LERIGDG
-851 AFENCTNLNKV
+851 AFSGCDNLTKV

-1037 TLKQGVGYIFQTAKS
+1037 TLKQGVGYIFQTAQG

-1144 VSNIEFKAEDR
+1144 VGNIEFKAEDR

>member
-14 FTYTDEN
+14 TSFTYTDEN
-21 GVNWECSLVS
+21 GVNWEYYLESQGM
-31 CTINIPDGT
+31 TMPDGSW
-40 RKDSTYVTIISAS
+40 KDSSYVYITSAS

-60 IPEVVKYERKEYTIT
+60 VPGVIKHEGKDYTIT
-75 ELQGVFRNNPT
+75 QLGSIFRDNQT
-86 LKKVTLPKSAT
+86 LKKVTLPKSVT
-97 SLLRT
+97 SLSST
-102 FEGCTLLSE
+102 FDGCTLLSE
-111 VVNTAQIQYCSGT
+111 VVNTEQILKYYSA
-124 FFECSSLKSI
+124 FNNCSSLNSI
-134 DLSNCETIGHATF
+134 DLSNCETIGDNTF
-147 DNCYN
+147 TSCNN

-159 KCKTIESEA
+159 KCKTIQPGA
-168 FSNCSNLQS
+168 FSRCSNLQS

-182 TCTSIGHSAFNKCS
+182 NCTMIGDGAFQSCS

-203 SNCNF
+203 SNCNSLGYWVF
-208 LDRFAFSGCY
+208 QDCSR
-218 KLEEVKLSKQINK
+218 LEEVKLSKQINQIK
-231 INEDTFDGCTNLKNI
+231 ESTFRGCTKLKSI

-254 EESAFSDCINLTSVG
+254 GQDAFTDCQSLTSVK
-269 NTALLTSIKEYAF
+269 NTALLSSIQAGAF
-282 SSCIKLTT
+282 ACCDNLTT
-290 INLSNCAFIGEY
+290 IDLSNCAFIGEY
-302 AFKGCTKLS
+302 AFNGCTNLS
-311 NINLSKCKFLGHS
+311 NISLSKCKLFGNG
-324 AFYQCTELTE
+324 AFYNCTNLTE
-334 VDLSSCSSLEESV
+334 VDLSSCSSLAESV
-347 FSGCSNLKTIKGI
+347 FRGCSNLKAIKGI

-367 AYAFEGTGI
+367 ANAFEETGI

-393 KCIQLKSVNLP
+393 KCMQLKSVNLP

-420 GAFMGCTN
+420 GAFLGCNN
-428 LQEVELPN
+428 LQE
-436 CISIGEYTFYSCT
+436 
-449 NLQKVELPNCI
+449 VELPNCI

-489 AYCGNLNEV
+489 AYCSNLNEV

-563 VWNTMSERIFPLG
+563 VWNTMSERIFPMG
-576 TQFDYDVEANAQA
+576 TQFDYDVEATAQA

-601 NLRSVVTLKVK
+601 NLRSVVTLKIK

-638 DIKSSTYQYYT
+638 AVKSNTYDYYT
-649 GYSTQDDILGPHSF
+649 GYNTQDDILGPHSF
-663 ADLDKLLTVKL
+663 ADLDKLMTVKL

-681 DQAFNKCS
+681 NQAFNNCS

-694 EMPENLICVGDTTDY
+694 EMPENLICIGNTIDN
-709 EYINGG
+709 EWSMGGG
-715 AFSDCNNLEEII
+715 AFSDCTNLEEII
-727 FHNCERIGGCAFIQ
+727 FHNCERIGGEAFYN
-741 CCSLQEITLP
+741 CNSLQEIALP
-751 KNLKHI
+751 KNLKYV
-757 GSFAFD
+757 GSYAFAE
-763 NCNQLKD
+763 CKQLKD
-770 IIFPGEVETISNHA
+770 IIFPSEVDTISNDA
-784 FNGCSNLASIQF
+784 FGSCDNLTSVQF
-796 PPSLKSIEACAFFG
+796 PPSLKSIGSSAFHD
-810 CGKLSN
+810 CYKLNS
-816 INLPGLT
+816 INLPALT
-823 NISEGTFSCCWNLK
+823 SISSSTFSNCCDLK
-837 EIKLPST
+837 EVKLPST
-844 LERIGDN
+844 LESIGDY
-851 AFENCTNLNKV
+851 AFSNCFKLTKV

-956 TVKGDGNN
+956 TVKGDGNS

-1037 TLKQGVGYIFQTAKS
+1037 TLKQGVGYIFQTAQS

-1071 IVKDLSSYPSADE
+1071 IVKDLSSYPSTDE

-1106 YDAPITYWNGNSYE
+1106 YNAPITYWNGDSYE

>member
-1 MFCIGVLQGFAQG
+1 MKRLLLLSVMFCIGVLQGFAQSTS

-21 GVNWECSLVS
+21 GVNWECSLNYTS
-31 CTINIPDGT
+31 LAMPDGSW
-40 RKDSTYVTIISAS
+40 KDSTYVYINGAN

-60 IPEVVKYERKEYTIT
+60 VPGVVKYEGKDYTIT
-75 ELQGVFRNNPT
+75 QLGSIFSNNQT
-86 LKKVTLPKSAT
+86 LKKVTLPKSVT
-97 SLLRT
+97 SLSST

-111 VVNTAQIQYCSGT
+111 VVNTDQILYCSRT
-124 FFECSSLKSI
+124 FNECRSLKSI
-134 DLSNCETIGHATF
+134 DLSNCETIGNATF
-147 DNCYN
+147 ANCYN
-152 LQSVNLK
+152 LQSINLK
-159 KCKTIESEA
+159 KCITIESQA
-168 FSNCSNLQS
+168 FTNCSNLQS

-182 TCTSIGHSAFNKCS
+182 SCTTIMDGAFSSCS

-203 SNCNF
+203 SNCNSLGNYVF
-208 LDRFAFSGCY
+208 EGCS

-231 INEDTFDGCTNLKNI
+231 INNSTFSGCTNLKSI

-254 EESAFSDCINLTSVG
+254 EGSAFNGCQSLTSVG
-269 NTALLTSIKEYAF
+269 NTALLSSIQGNAF
-282 SSCIKLTT
+282 SGCTNLTT
-290 INLSNCAFIGEY
+290 IDLSNSTFVGENAFSNCA
-302 AFKGCTKLS
+302 KLS
-311 NINLSKCKFLGHS
+311 NINLSKCNLLGYG
-324 AFYQCTELTE
+324 AFNNCTNLTE
-334 VDLSSCSSLEESV
+334 VDLSSCSSLAESV

-393 KCIQLKSVNLP
+393 ECMQLKSVNLP

-409 EGYKAEYYEAE
+409 EGYKPEYDGAE
-420 GAFMGCTN
+420 GAFLGCNN
-428 LQEVELPN
+428 LQEVDLP
-436 CISIGEYTFYSCT
+436 S
-449 NLQKVELPNCI
+449 CI
-460 NIGESTFSS
+460 NIEKYAFYS
-469 CPKLKSIN
+469 CPKLSSIN
-477 IPVCQTI
+477 IPVCQAI
-484 DKEAF
+484 GEEVF

-529 RNPGTTAESDTLALG
+529 RYPGNMAESDTLALG

-563 VWNTMSERIFPLG
+563 VWNTMSERIFPMG
-576 TQFDYDVEANAQA
+576 TQFEYNVEANAQA

-626 MDNLHHLDLADA
+626 MDNLHYLDLADA
-638 DIKSSTYQYYT
+638 DVKSNTYDYYT
-649 GYSTQDDILGPHSF
+649 GFSTQDDILGPHSF
-663 ADLDKLLTVKL
+663 ADLDKLMTVKL

-681 DQAFNKCS
+681 NQAFNNCS

-694 EMPENLICVGDTTDY
+694 EMPENLICVGDTTDK
-709 EYINGG
+709 EWGMIDGG
-715 AFSDCNNLEEII
+715 AFVNCTNLEEII
-727 FHNCERIGGCAFIQ
+727 FHNCEKIGGSAFYQ
-741 CCSLQEITLP
+741 CNSLQEITLP
-751 KNLKHI
+751 KNLRHV
-757 GSFAFD
+757 GSSAF
-763 NCNQLKD
+763 NYCNQLKE
-770 IIFPGEVETISNHA
+770 IILPSEVETISYYA
-784 FNGCSNLASIQF
+784 FAGCGNLESIQF
-796 PPSLKSIEACAFFG
+796 PPSLKRIESYAFFS
-810 CGKLSN
+810 CGKLSS

-823 NISEGTFSCCWNLK
+823 SISENTFSGCSNLT
-837 EIKLPST
+837 EVKLPST
-844 LERIGDN
+844 LERIGDR
-851 AFENCTNLNKV
+851 AFEGCSNLNKV

-942 LTVNGKENQDAGEV
+942 LTVNGKDNQNAGEV
-956 TVKGDGNN
+956 TVKGDGNS

-1037 TLKQGVGYIFQTAKS
+1037 TLKQGVGYIFQTAQG

-1174 RGINPERLLI
+1174 RGINPDRLLI

-1272 QDNQTGATYDLTE
+1272 QDNQTGATFDLTE

>member
-1 MFCIGVLQGFAQG
+1 MFCIGVLQGFADD

-21 GVNWECSLVS
+21 GVNWECSLS
-31 CTINIPDGT
+31 YTSITMPDGT
-40 RKDSTYVTIISAS
+40 YKDTTYVYINSAS

-60 IPEVVKYERKEYTIT
+60 VPGVVKYGGKDYTIT
-75 ELQGVFRNNPT
+75 SLNSIFSNNQT
-86 LKKVTLPKSAT
+86 LKKVTLPKSVT
-97 SLLRT
+97 SLSST
-102 FEGCTLLSE
+102 FDGCTLLSE
-111 VVNTAQIQYCSGT
+111 IVNTEQILYCYYA
-124 FFECSSLKSI
+124 FNNCKSLKSI
-134 DLSNCETIGHATF
+134 DLSNCETVGSYTF
-147 DNCYN
+147 SNCNN

-159 KCKTIESEA
+159 KCKTIERNA
-168 FSNCSNLQS
+168 FSYCSSLQS

-182 TCTSIGHSAFNKCS
+182 SCTTIMDEAFRSCS

-203 SNCNF
+203 SNCNSLYSFVF
-208 LDRFAFSGCY
+208 LNCP

-231 INEDTFDGCTNLKNI
+231 INDGTFSGCTNLKSI

-254 EESAFSDCINLTSVG
+254 GGNAFAECQSLTSVG
-269 NTALLTSIKEYAF
+269 NTALLNSIEERAF
-282 SSCIKLTT
+282 FSC
-290 INLSNCAFIGEY
+290 INLSTIDLSNCTFIGEW
-302 AFKGCTKLS
+302 AFDFCVKLS
-311 NINLSKCKFLGHS
+311 NINLSKCKLIENY
-324 AFYQCTELTE
+324 AFYQCAKLTE
-334 VDLSSCSSLEESV
+334 VDLSSCSSLTESI
-347 FSGCSNLKTIKGI
+347 FRDCSNLKTIKGI

-367 AYAFEGTGI
+367 AYAFAGTGI

-393 KCIQLKSVNLP
+393 KCMQLESVNLP

-409 EGYKAEYYEAE
+409 EGYQPINEEGD
-420 GAFMGCTN
+420 GAFYGCNN
-428 LQEVELPN
+428 LQEIDLP
-436 CISIGEYTFYSCT
+436 S
-449 NLQKVELPNCI
+449 CI
-460 NIGESTFSS
+460 NIGESTFCS

-484 DKEAF
+484 GEEAF

-529 RNPGTTAESDTLALG
+529 RNPGTMAETDTLALG

-563 VWNTMSERIFPLG
+563 VWNTMSERIFPMG
-576 TQFDYDVEANAQA
+576 TQFDYNVEATAQA

-638 DIKSSTYQYYT
+638 DVKSNTYHYYT

-663 ADLDKLLTVKL
+663 ADLDKLITVKL
-674 PKSVKYI
+674 PKSVKSI
-681 DQAFNKCS
+681 DQAFNNCS

-694 EMPENLICVGDTTDY
+694 EMPENLICIGNSYDD
-709 EYINGG
+709 EWSMNGG
-715 AFSDCNNLEEII
+715 AFYDCSNLEEII
-727 FHNCERIGGCAFIQ
+727 FHNCERIGGCAFYQ
-741 CCSLQEITLP
+741 CNSLQEITLP
-751 KNLKHI
+751 KNLIHV
-757 GSFAFD
+757 GSFAFY
-763 NCNQLKD
+763 NCNQLKN
-770 IIFPGEVETISNHA
+770 IILPSEVETISYHA
-784 FNGCSNLASIQF
+784 FDGCGNLASIQF
-796 PPSLKSIEACAFFG
+796 PPSLKRIESYAFSG
-810 CGKLSN
+810 CYSLSS

-823 NISEGTFSCCWNLK
+823 SISNNTFYGCSDLT
-837 EIKLPST
+837 EVKLPST

-851 AFENCTNLNKV
+851 AFSYCFNLNKV

-942 LTVNGKENQDAGEV
+942 LTVNGKDNQNAGEV
-956 TVKGDGNN
+956 TVKGDGNS

-1037 TLKQGVGYIFQTAKS
+1037 TLKQGVGYIFQTAQS

-1106 YDAPITYWNGNSYE
+1106 YNAPITYWNGNSYE

-1174 RGINPERLLI
+1174 RGINPDRLLI

-1255 AGNFTISAKR
+1255 AGNFIISAKR

-1328 GINLNGVDGKKVTI
+1328 GINLNGVNGKKVTI

>member
-1 MFCIGVLQGFAQG
+1 MKRLLLLSVMFCIGVLQGFAQYAS

-21 GVNWECSLVS
+21 GVNWECNLESAG
-31 CTINIPDGT
+31 TTMPDGSW
-40 RKDSTYVTIISAS
+40 KDSTYVTINGAS

-60 IPEVVKYERKEYTIT
+60 VPGVVKYEGKDYTIT
-75 ELQGVFRNNPT
+75 QLGGIFSNNQT
-86 LKKVTLPKSAT
+86 LKKVTLPKSVT
-97 SLLRT
+97 SLNYT
-102 FEGCTLLSE
+102 FNGCTLLSE
-111 VVNTAQIQYCSGT
+111 VVNTEQILSCSYA
-124 FFECSSLKSI
+124 FSNCSSLKSI
-134 DLSNCETIGHATF
+134 DLSNCETIGSGSFASC
-147 DNCYN
+147 NN

-159 KCKTIESEA
+159 RCKTIESQA
-168 FSNCSNLQS
+168 FLNCSKLQS

-182 TCTSIGHSAFNKCS
+182 SCTTIGEGAFNSCY

-203 SNCNF
+203 SNCNS
-208 LDRFAFSGCY
+208 LNGNVFSDCTR
-218 KLEEVKLSKQINK
+218 LEEVKLSKQLSQIKWN
-231 INEDTFDGCTNLKNI
+231 TFNGCTNLKNI

-254 EESAFSDCINLTSVG
+254 GGNAFAECRSLTSVG
-269 NTALLTSIKEYAF
+269 NTALLSSIEGYAF
-282 SSCIKLTT
+282 SNCANLTN
-290 INLSNCAFIGEY
+290 IDLSNCTFIGEW
-302 AFKGCTKLS
+302 AFRGCPKLS
-311 NINLSKCKFLGHS
+311 NINLSKCKLLENY
-324 AFYQCTELTE
+324 AFIECTELTE
-334 VDLSSCSSLEESV
+334 VDLSSCSSLAYGI
-347 FSGCSNLKTIKGI
+347 FAYCSKLKTVKGI
-360 ENFTTIP
+360 ENITTIP
-367 AYAFEGTGI
+367 ANAFANTGI

-386 IQKAAFK
+386 IQEGAFRG
-393 KCIQLKSVNLP
+393 CTQLKS
-404 KCETI
+404 I
-409 EGYKAEYYEAE
+409 D
-420 GAFMGCTN
+420 
-428 LQEVELPN
+428 
-436 CISIGEYTFYSCT
+436 
-449 NLQKVELPNCI
+449 
-460 NIGESTFSS
+460 
-469 CPKLKSIN
+469 
-477 IPVCQTI
+477 IPVCQSI
-484 DKEAF
+484 GMNAF
-489 AYCGNLNEV
+489 ASCSRLESV
-498 SLPNT
+498 SIPNT
-503 IQKLGY
+503 IKSLGY

-521 AKNVPALD
+521 AKNVPALE
-529 RNPGTTAESDTLALG
+529 RYPGNMAESDTLALG

-563 VWNTMSERIFPLG
+563 VWNTMSERIFPMG
-576 TQFDYDVEANAQA
+576 TQFDYNVEATAQA

-626 MDNLHHLDLADA
+626 MDNLHHLDLSDA
-638 DIKSSTYQYYT
+638 DIKSNSYDYYT
-649 GYSTQDDILGPHSF
+649 GYSTQDDILGPYSF
-663 ADLDKLLTVKL
+663 AGLDKLLTVKL

-681 DQAFNKCS
+681 NQAFNNCS

-694 EMPENLICVGDTTDY
+694 EMPENLICVGDTLDN
-709 EYINGG
+709 EWDMSGE
-715 AFSDCNNLEEII
+715 AFSNCTNLENIM
-727 FHNCERIGGCAFIQ
+727 FHNCEKIGGSAFYQ
-741 CCSLQEITLP
+741 CNSLQEITLP
-751 KNLKHI
+751 KNLKHV
-757 GSFAFD
+757 GSYAFY

-770 IIFPGEVETISNHA
+770 IILPSEVETINYHA
-784 FNGCSNLASIQF
+784 FESCDNLESIQF
-796 PPSLKSIEACAFFG
+796 PPSLKRIESYAFSS
-810 CGKLSN
+810 CGKLSS

-823 NISEGTFSCCWNLK
+823 SISESTFSGCSNLT
-837 EIKLPST
+837 EVKLPST
-844 LERIGDN
+844 LERIGDK
-851 AFENCTNLNKV
+851 AFENCSNLTKV

-942 LTVNGKENQDAGEV
+942 LTVNGKDNQNAGEV
-956 TVKGDGNN
+956 TVKGDGNS
-964 SAGTLITDGNLDAK
+964 SAGTLITDGNLNAK

-1037 TLKQGVGYIFQTAKS
+1037 TLKQGVGYIFQTAQS

>member
-1 MFCIGVLQGFAQG
+1 MFCIGVLQGFAQYAS

-21 GVNWECSLVS
+21 GVNWECNLESAG
-31 CTINIPDGT
+31 TTMPDGSW
-40 RKDSTYVTIISAS
+40 KDSTYVTINGAS

-60 IPEVVKYERKEYTIT
+60 VPGVVKYEGKDYTIT
-75 ELQGVFRNNPT
+75 QLGGIFSNNQT
-86 LKKVTLPKSAT
+86 LKKVTLPKSVT
-97 SLLRT
+97 SLNYT
-102 FEGCTLLSE
+102 FDGCTLLSE
-111 VVNTAQIQYCSGT
+111 VVNTEQILSCSYA
-124 FFECSSLKSI
+124 FSNCSSLKSI
-134 DLSNCETIGHATF
+134 DLSNCETIGSGSFASC
-147 DNCYN
+147 NN
-152 LQSVNLK
+152 LQFVNLK
-159 KCKTIESEA
+159 RCKTIESQA
-168 FSNCSNLQS
+168 FLNCSKLQS

-182 TCTSIGHSAFNKCS
+182 SCTTIGEGAFNSCY

-203 SNCNF
+203 SNCNS
-208 LDRFAFSGCY
+208 LNGDVFSDCTR
-218 KLEEVKLSKQINK
+218 LEEVKLSKQLNQIKWN
-231 INEDTFDGCTNLKNI
+231 TFNGCTNLKNI

-254 EESAFSDCINLTSVG
+254 GGNAFAECRSLTSVG
-269 NTALLTSIKEYAF
+269 NTALLSSIEGYAF
-282 SSCIKLTT
+282 SNCANLTN
-290 INLSNCAFIGEY
+290 IDLSNCTFIGEW
-302 AFKGCTKLS
+302 AFRGCPKLS
-311 NINLSKCKFLGHS
+311 NINLSKCKLLENY
-324 AFYQCTELTE
+324 AFIECTELTE
-334 VDLSSCSSLEESV
+334 VDLSSCSSLAYGI
-347 FSGCSNLKTIKGI
+347 FAYCSKLKTVKGI
-360 ENFTTIP
+360 ENITTIP
-367 AYAFEGTGI
+367 ANAFANTGI

-386 IQKAAFK
+386 IQEGAFRG
-393 KCIQLKSVNLP
+393 CTQLKS
-404 KCETI
+404 I
-409 EGYKAEYYEAE
+409 D
-420 GAFMGCTN
+420 
-428 LQEVELPN
+428 
-436 CISIGEYTFYSCT
+436 
-449 NLQKVELPNCI
+449 
-460 NIGESTFSS
+460 
-469 CPKLKSIN
+469 
-477 IPVCQTI
+477 IPVCQSI
-484 DKEAF
+484 GMNAF
-489 AYCGNLNEV
+489 ASCSRLESV
-498 SLPNT
+498 SIPNT
-503 IQKLGY
+503 IKSLGY

-529 RNPGTTAESDTLALG
+529 RYPGNMAETDTLALG

-576 TQFDYDVEANAQA
+576 TQFDYDVEATAQA

-626 MDNLHHLDLADA
+626 MDNLHHLDLSDA
-638 DIKSSTYQYYT
+638 DIKSNSYDYYT
-649 GYSTQDDILGPHSF
+649 GFSTQDDILDPHSF

-681 DQAFNKCS
+681 NQAFNNCS

-694 EMPENLICVGDTTDY
+694 EMPENLICVGDTLDN
-709 EYINGG
+709 EWSMGG
-715 AFSDCNNLEEII
+715 EAFSNCTNLEYII
-727 FHNCERIGGCAFIQ
+727 FHNCEKIGGSAFYQ
-741 CCSLQEITLP
+741 CNSLQEITLP
-751 KNLKHI
+751 KNLKHV
-757 GSFAFD
+757 GSYAFSQ
-763 NCNQLKD
+763 CSQLKD
-770 IIFPGEVETISNHA
+770 IILPSEVETISYHA
-784 FNGCSNLASIQF
+784 FEYCNNLASIQF
-796 PPSLKSIEACAFFG
+796 PPSLKRIESYAFSG
-810 CGKLSN
+810 CSKLSS

-823 NISEGTFSCCWNLK
+823 SISENTFNGCSNLT
-837 EIKLPST
+837 EVKLPST

-851 AFENCTNLNKV
+851 AFSSCDNLNKV

-931 TPDIDIKNNGA
+931 TPDINIKNNGA
-942 LTVNGKENQDAGEV
+942 LTVNGKDNQNAGEV
-956 TVKGDGNN
+956 TVKGDGNS

-1037 TLKQGVGYIFQTAKS
+1037 TLKQGVGYIFQTAQS

>member
-1 MFCIGVLQGFAQG
+1 M
-14 FTYTDEN
+14 
-21 GVNWECSLVS
+21 
-31 CTINIPDGT
+31 PDGSW
-40 RKDSTYVTIISAS
+40 KDSTYVTINGAS

-60 IPEVVKYERKEYTIT
+60 VPGVIKYEGKEYTIT
-75 ELQGVFRNNPT
+75 QLGSIFSNNQT
-86 LKKVTLPKSAT
+86 LKKVTLPRSVT
-97 SLLRT
+97 SLDYT
-102 FEGCTLLSE
+102 FQGCTLLSE
-111 VVNTAQIQYCSGT
+111 IVNTEQIKICGGSTFSG
-124 FFECSSLKSI
+124 CSSLKNI
-134 DLSNCETIGHATF
+134 DLSNCETIGGSTF
-147 DNCYN
+147 SNCNN

-159 KCKTIESEA
+159 KCITIESQA
-168 FSNCSNLQS
+168 FLNCNNLKS
-177 VGDLS
+177 AGNLS
-182 TCTSIGHSAFNKCS
+182 SCTTIGEGAFHSCY

-203 SNCNF
+203 SSCNS
-208 LDRFAFSGCY
+208 LNGNVFSDCTR
-218 KLEEVKLSKQINK
+218 LEEVKLSKQLSQIRWN
-231 INEDTFDGCTNLKNI
+231 TFNGCTNLKNI

-254 EESAFSDCINLTSVG
+254 GGYAFAECRSLTSVG
-269 NTALLTSIKEYAF
+269 NTALLSSIEGYAF
-282 SSCIKLTT
+282 SNCANLTN
-290 INLSNCAFIGEY
+290 IDLSNCTFIGES
-302 AFKGCTKLS
+302 AFRGCPKLS
-311 NINLSKCKFLGHS
+311 NINLSRCKLLENY
-324 AFYQCTELTE
+324 AFIECTELTE
-334 VDLSSCSSLEESV
+334 VDLSSCSSLAYGI
-347 FSGCSNLKTIKGI
+347 FAYCSKLKTVKGI
-360 ENFTTIP
+360 ENITTIP
-367 AYAFEGTGI
+367 ANAFANTGI

-386 IQKAAFK
+386 IQDGAFRG
-393 KCIQLKSVNLP
+393 CTQLKS
-404 KCETI
+404 I
-409 EGYKAEYYEAE
+409 D
-420 GAFMGCTN
+420 
-428 LQEVELPN
+428 
-436 CISIGEYTFYSCT
+436 
-449 NLQKVELPNCI
+449 
-460 NIGESTFSS
+460 
-469 CPKLKSIN
+469 
-477 IPVCQTI
+477 IPVCQSI
-484 DKEAF
+484 GMNAF
-489 AYCGNLNEV
+489 ASCSRLE
-498 SLPNT
+498 SASIPNT
-503 IQKLGY
+503 IKSLGY
-509 KCFNGNTSLTLY
+509 KCFNGNTTLTLY
-521 AKNVPALD
+521 AKNVPALE
-529 RNPGTTAESDTLALG
+529 RYPGNMAETDTLALG

-576 TQFDYDVEANAQA
+576 TQFDYDVEATAQA

-638 DIKSSTYQYYT
+638 DVKSNTYDYYT
-649 GYSTQDDILGPHSF
+649 GFSTQDDILGPHSF
-663 ADLDKLLTVKL
+663 ADLDKLMTVKL

-681 DQAFNKCS
+681 NQAFNNCS

-694 EMPENLICVGDTTDY
+694 EMPENLICVGDTLDN
-709 EYINGG
+709 EWSMGG
-715 AFSDCNNLEEII
+715 EAFSNCTNLENIM
-727 FHNCERIGGCAFIQ
+727 FHNCEKIGGSAFYQ
-741 CCSLQEITLP
+741 CNSLQEITLP
-751 KNLKHI
+751 KNLKHV
-757 GSFAFD
+757 GSYAFSQ
-763 NCNQLKD
+763 CSQLKD
-770 IIFPGEVETISNHA
+770 IILPSEVETISYHA
-784 FNGCSNLASIQF
+784 FEYCNNLASIQF
-796 PPSLKSIEACAFFG
+796 PPSLKRIESYAFSG
-810 CGKLSN
+810 CSKLSS

-823 NISEGTFSCCWNLK
+823 SISENTFNGCSNLT
-837 EIKLPST
+837 EVKLPST

-851 AFENCTNLNKV
+851 AFSSCDNLNKV

-942 LTVNGKENQDAGEV
+942 LTVNGKDNQNAGEV
-956 TVKGDGNN
+956 TVKGDGNS

-1037 TLKQGVGYIFQTAKS
+1037 TLKQGVGYIFQTAQS

-1215 AKFAAINDAPQF
+1215 AKFAAISDAPQF

>member
-1 MFCIGVLQGFAQG
+1 MKRLLLLSVMFCIGVLQGFAQYAS

-21 GVNWECSLVS
+21 GVNWECNLESAG
-31 CTINIPDGT
+31 TTMPDGSW
-40 RKDSTYVTIISAS
+40 KDSTYVTINGAS

-60 IPEVVKYERKEYTIT
+60 VPGVVKYEGKDYTIT
-75 ELQGVFRNNPT
+75 QLGGIFSNNQT
-86 LKKVTLPKSAT
+86 LKKVTLPKSVT
-97 SLLRT
+97 SLNYT
-102 FEGCTLLSE
+102 FNGCTLLSE
-111 VVNTAQIQYCSGT
+111 VVNTEQILSCSYA
-124 FFECSSLKSI
+124 FSNCSSLKSI
-134 DLSNCETIGHATF
+134 DLSNCETIGSGSFASC
-147 DNCYN
+147 NN

-159 KCKTIESEA
+159 RCKTIESQA
-168 FSNCSNLQS
+168 FLNCSKLQS

-182 TCTSIGHSAFNKCS
+182 SCTTIGEGAFNSCY

-203 SNCNF
+203 SNCNS
-208 LDRFAFSGCY
+208 LNGNVFSDCTR
-218 KLEEVKLSKQINK
+218 LEEVKLSKQLSQIKWN
-231 INEDTFDGCTNLKNI
+231 TFNGCTNLKNI

-254 EESAFSDCINLTSVG
+254 GGNAFAECRSLTSVG
-269 NTALLTSIKEYAF
+269 NTALLSSIEGYAF
-282 SSCIKLTT
+282 SNCANLTN
-290 INLSNCAFIGEY
+290 IDLSNCTFIGEW
-302 AFKGCTKLS
+302 AFRGCPKLS
-311 NINLSKCKFLGHS
+311 NINLSKCKLLENY
-324 AFYQCTELTE
+324 AFIECTELTE
-334 VDLSSCSSLEESV
+334 VDLSSCSSLAYGI
-347 FSGCSNLKTIKGI
+347 FAYCSKLKTVKGI
-360 ENFTTIP
+360 ENITTIP
-367 AYAFEGTGI
+367 ANAFANTGI

-386 IQKAAFK
+386 IQEGAFRG
-393 KCIQLKSVNLP
+393 CTQLKS
-404 KCETI
+404 I
-409 EGYKAEYYEAE
+409 D
-420 GAFMGCTN
+420 
-428 LQEVELPN
+428 
-436 CISIGEYTFYSCT
+436 
-449 NLQKVELPNCI
+449 
-460 NIGESTFSS
+460 
-469 CPKLKSIN
+469 
-477 IPVCQTI
+477 IPVCQSI
-484 DKEAF
+484 GMNAF
-489 AYCGNLNEV
+489 ASCSRLESV
-498 SLPNT
+498 SIPNT
-503 IQKLGY
+503 IKSLGY

-521 AKNVPALD
+521 AKNVPALE
-529 RNPGTTAESDTLALG
+529 RYPGNMAESDTLALG

-563 VWNTMSERIFPLG
+563 VWNTMSERIFPMG
-576 TQFDYDVEANAQA
+576 TQFDYNVEATAQA

-626 MDNLHHLDLADA
+626 MDNLHHLDLSDA
-638 DIKSSTYQYYT
+638 DIKSNSYDYYT
-649 GYSTQDDILGPHSF
+649 GYSTQDDILGPYSF
-663 ADLDKLLTVKL
+663 AGLDKLLTVKL

-681 DQAFNKCS
+681 NQAFNNCS

-694 EMPENLICVGDTTDY
+694 EMPENLICVGDTLDN
-709 EYINGG
+709 EWDMSGE
-715 AFSDCNNLEEII
+715 AFSNCTNLENIM
-727 FHNCERIGGCAFIQ
+727 FHNCEKIGGSAFYQ
-741 CCSLQEITLP
+741 CNSLQEITLP
-751 KNLKHI
+751 KNLKHV
-757 GSFAFD
+757 GSYAFY

-770 IIFPGEVETISNHA
+770 IILPSEVETINYHA
-784 FNGCSNLASIQF
+784 FESCDNLESIQF
-796 PPSLKSIEACAFFG
+796 PPSLKRIESYAFSS
-810 CGKLSN
+810 CGKLSS

-823 NISEGTFSCCWNLK
+823 SISESTFSGCSNLT
-837 EIKLPST
+837 EVKLPST
-844 LERIGDN
+844 LERIGDK
-851 AFENCTNLNKV
+851 AFENCSNLTKV

-942 LTVNGKENQDAGEV
+942 LTVNGKDNQNAGEV
-956 TVKGDGNN
+956 TVKGDGNS

-1037 TLKQGVGYIFQTAKS
+1037 TLKQGVGYIFQTAQS

-1249 GFAAKK
+1249 GFTAKK

-1328 GINLNGVDGKKVTI
+1328 GINLNGVNGKKVNI

-1360 LMKGVYIVKIDN
+1360 LMKGVYIVKIGN

>member
-1 MFCIGVLQGFAQG
+1 MFCIGVLQGFAQSTS

-21 GVNWECSLVS
+21 GVNWECSLNYTS
-31 CTINIPDGT
+31 LAMPDGSW
-40 RKDSTYVTIISAS
+40 KDSTYVYINGAN

-60 IPEVVKYERKEYTIT
+60 VPGVVKYEGKDYTIT
-75 ELQGVFRNNPT
+75 QLGSIFSNNQT
-86 LKKVTLPKSAT
+86 LKKVTLPKSVT
-97 SLLRT
+97 SLSST

-111 VVNTAQIQYCSGT
+111 VVNTDQILYCSRT
-124 FFECSSLKSI
+124 FNECRSLKSI
-134 DLSNCETIGHATF
+134 DLSNCETIGNATF
-147 DNCYN
+147 ANCYN

-159 KCKTIESEA
+159 KCITIESQA
-168 FSNCSNLQS
+168 FTNCNNLQS

-182 TCTSIGHSAFNKCS
+182 SCTTIMYGAFQSCS

-203 SNCNF
+203 SNCTS
-208 LDRFAFSGCY
+208 LGEEAFADCS

-231 INEDTFDGCTNLKNI
+231 INDDTFNGCTNLKSI

-254 EESAFSDCINLTSVG
+254 GGSAFNGCQSLTSVG
-269 NTALLTSIKEYAF
+269 STALLSSIQGNAF
-282 SSCIKLTT
+282 SGCTNLTT
-290 INLSNCAFIGEY
+290 IDLSNCTFVGENAFSNC
-302 AFKGCTKLS
+302 AKLS
-311 NINLSKCKFLGHS
+311 NINLSKCNLLGYG
-324 AFYQCTELTE
+324 AFNNCTNLTE
-334 VDLSSCSSLEESV
+334 VDLSSCSSLAESV
-347 FSGCSNLKTIKGI
+347 FRGCSNLKTIKGI

-367 AYAFEGTGI
+367 AYAFEGIGI

-386 IQKAAFK
+386 IQEGAFRT
-393 KCIQLKSVNLP
+393 CSQLKS
-404 KCETI
+404 I
-409 EGYKAEYYEAE
+409 D
-420 GAFMGCTN
+420 
-428 LQEVELPN
+428 
-436 CISIGEYTFYSCT
+436 
-449 NLQKVELPNCI
+449 
-460 NIGESTFSS
+460 
-469 CPKLKSIN
+469 
-477 IPVCQTI
+477 IPVCQSI
-484 DKEAF
+484 GMNAF
-489 AYCGNLNEV
+489 ASCSRLE
-498 SLPNT
+498 SASIPNT
-503 IQKLGY
+503 IKSLGY
-509 KCFNGNTSLTLY
+509 KCFNGNTTLTLY

-576 TQFDYDVEANAQA
+576 TQFDYDVEATAQA

-626 MDNLHHLDLADA
+626 MDNLHYLDLSDA
-638 DIKSSTYQYYT
+638 DIKSNSYDYYT

-663 ADLDKLLTVKL
+663 ADLDKLMTVKL

-681 DQAFNKCS
+681 DLAFNNCR

-694 EMPENLICVGDTTDY
+694 EMPENLICVGDTADW
-709 EYINGG
+709 NWNKDGG
-715 AFSDCNNLEEII
+715 AFGNCTNLEEII
-727 FHNCERIGGCAFIQ
+727 FHNCEKIGGKAFYQ
-741 CCSLQEITLP
+741 CNSLQEITLP

-757 GSFAFD
+757 GSYAF
-763 NCNQLKD
+763 NYCNQLKD
-770 IIFPGEVETISNHA
+770 IILPNEVETIGEHA
-784 FNGCSNLASIQF
+784 FEFCYNLSSVQF
-796 PPSLKSIEACAFFG
+796 PPSLKRIEANAFY
-810 CGKLSN
+810 CCISLSS

-823 NISEGTFSCCWNLK
+823 SISVNTFSGCSNLT
-837 EIKLPST
+837 EVKLPST

-851 AFENCTNLNKV
+851 AFSNCTNLNKV

-942 LTVNGKENQDAGEV
+942 LTVNGKDNQNAGEV
-956 TVKGDGNN
+956 TVKGDGNS

-1037 TLKQGVGYIFQTAKS
+1037 TLKQGVGYIFQTAQS

-1163 KQNNARARRIG
+1163 KQNNARARKIG
-1174 RGINPERLLI
+1174 RGINPDRLLI

-1328 GINLNGVDGKKVTI
+1328 GINLNGVNGKKVTI

>member
-1 MFCIGVLQGFAQG
+1 MFCIGVLQGFAQDY

-21 GVNWECSLVS
+21 GVNWECYLGSTGITL
-31 CTINIPDGT
+31 PDGT
-40 RKDSTYVTIISAS
+40 WKDSTYVNIYSAS
-53 NYGEEVT
+53 NYGDDVT
-60 IPEVVKYERKEYTIT
+60 VPEIITYNGKSYTVA
-75 ELQGVFRNNPT
+75 ELGSVFSNNQT
-86 LKKVTLPKSAT
+86 LKKVTLPKSSI
-97 SLLRT
+97 SLNHT
-102 FEGCTLLSE
+102 FYKCTLLSE
-111 VVNTAQIQYCSGT
+111 IVNTEQIKRCENLT
-124 FFECSSLKSI
+124 FSNCSSLKSI
-134 DLSNCETIGHATF
+134 DLSNCESLGCGDF
-147 DNCYN
+147 EDCKN
-152 LQSVNLK
+152 LQSVNLR
-159 KCKTIESEA
+159 KCTYINSYA
-168 FSNCSNLQS
+168 FRGCSSLQS
-177 VGDLS
+177 VGDIS
-182 TCTSIGHSAFNKCS
+182 NCTTIGEEAFHFCS

-203 SNCNF
+203 SSCNS
-208 LDRFAFSGCY
+208 LEDRLFAICSN
-218 KLEEVKLSKQINK
+218 LEEVKLSKQLAK
-231 INEDTFDGCTNLKNI
+231 IGSNVFNGCSNLKSIDLSYCTSIGEYAFNECRSITAVGSIASFSSIQRYAFYNCVNLSDI
-246 DLSNCTSI
+246 DLSNCTFVG
-254 EESAFSDCINLTSVG
+254 ENAF
-269 NTALLTSIKEYAF
+269 Y
-282 SSCIKLTT
+282 
-290 INLSNCAFIGEY
+290 NCA
-302 AFKGCTKLS
+302 KLS
-311 NINLSKCKFLGHS
+311 SINLSKCKLFETN
-324 AFYQCTELTE
+324 AFAYCEGLRE
-334 VDLSSCSSLEESV
+334 VDLSSCSSLAEG
-347 FSGCSNLKTIKGI
+347 FFKGCSNLKAIKGI

-386 IQKAAFK
+386 IQKGAFK

-409 EGYKAEYYEAE
+409 EGYKTEYYEEE
-420 GAFMGCTN
+420 GAFWGCDN
-428 LQEVELPN
+428 LLKVDLPN
-436 CISIGEYTFYSCT
+436 CT
-449 NLQKVELPNCI
+449 
-460 NIGESTFSS
+460 NIGEITFCS
-469 CPKLKSIN
+469 CSKLKSIN

-509 KCFNGNTSLTLY
+509 KCFNGNTTLTLY

-529 RNPGTTAESDTLALG
+529 RYPGNMAETDTLALG

-576 TQFDYDVEANAQA
+576 TQFNYDVEATAQA

-626 MDNLHHLDLADA
+626 MDNLHYLDLADA
-638 DIKSSTYQYYT
+638 DVKSNTYHYYT
-649 GYSTQDDILGPHSF
+649 GYCTQDDILGPHTF
-663 ADLDKLLTVKL
+663 ADLDKLITVKL

-681 DQAFNKCS
+681 DQAFNNCS

-694 EMPENLICVGDTTDY
+694 EMPENLICIGDTVDWTFWED
-709 EYINGG
+709 NVG
-715 AFSDCNNLEEII
+715 AFRNCTNLEGII
-727 FHNCERIGGCAFIQ
+727 FHNCERIGRYAFNQ
-741 CCSLQEITLP
+741 CTSLQEITLP
-751 KNLKHI
+751 KNLKHV
-757 GSFAFD
+757 GSYAFSQ
-763 NCNQLKD
+763 CSQLKD
-770 IIFPGEVETISNHA
+770 IILPSEVETISYHA
-784 FNGCSNLASIQF
+784 FEYCNLESIQF
-796 PPSLKSIEACAFFG
+796 PPSLKSIESYAFSG
-810 CGKLSN
+810 CSKLSS

-823 NISEGTFSCCWNLK
+823 NISENTFNGCSNLT
-837 EIKLPST
+837 EVKLPST
-844 LERIGDN
+844 LERIGNN
-851 AFENCTNLNKV
+851 AFENCSNLNKV

-931 TPDIDIKNNGA
+931 MPDIDIKNNGA
-942 LTVNGKENQDAGEV
+942 LTVNGKDNQNAGEV
-956 TVKGDGNN
+956 TVKGDGNS

-1037 TLKQGVGYIFQTAKS
+1037 TLKQGVGYIFQTAQS

-1106 YDAPITYWNGNSYE
+1106 YNAPITYWNGDSYE

-1342 YAADGTMLASRT
+1342 YTADGTMLASRT

>member
-1 MFCIGVLQGFAQG
+1 MFCIGVLQGFAQYAS

-21 GVNWECSLVS
+21 GVNWECNLESAG
-31 CTINIPDGT
+31 TTMPDGSW
-40 RKDSTYVTIISAS
+40 KDSTYVTINGAS

-60 IPEVVKYERKEYTIT
+60 VPGVVKYEGKDYTIT
-75 ELQGVFRNNPT
+75 QLGGIFSNNQT
-86 LKKVTLPKSAT
+86 LKKVTLPKSVT
-97 SLLRT
+97 SLNYT
-102 FEGCTLLSE
+102 FNGCTLLSE
-111 VVNTAQIQYCSGT
+111 VVNTEQILSCSYA
-124 FFECSSLKSI
+124 FSNCSSLKSI
-134 DLSNCETIGHATF
+134 DLSNCETIGSGSFASC
-147 DNCYN
+147 NN

-159 KCKTIESEA
+159 RCKTIESQA
-168 FSNCSNLQS
+168 FLNCSKLQS

-182 TCTSIGHSAFNKCS
+182 SCTTIGEGAFNSCY

-203 SNCNF
+203 SNCNS
-208 LDRFAFSGCY
+208 LNGNVFSDCTR
-218 KLEEVKLSKQINK
+218 LEEVKLSKQLSQIKWN
-231 INEDTFDGCTNLKNI
+231 TFNGCTNLKNI

-254 EESAFSDCINLTSVG
+254 GGNAFAECRSLTSVG
-269 NTALLTSIKEYAF
+269 NTALLSSIEGYAF
-282 SSCIKLTT
+282 SNCANLTN
-290 INLSNCAFIGEY
+290 IDLSNCTFIGEW
-302 AFKGCTKLS
+302 AFRGCPKLS
-311 NINLSKCKFLGHS
+311 NINLSKCKLLENY
-324 AFYQCTELTE
+324 AFIECTELTE
-334 VDLSSCSSLEESV
+334 VDLSSCSSLAYGI
-347 FSGCSNLKTIKGI
+347 FAYCSKLKTVKGI
-360 ENFTTIP
+360 ENITTIP
-367 AYAFEGTGI
+367 ANAFANTGI

-386 IQKAAFK
+386 IQEGAFRG
-393 KCIQLKSVNLP
+393 CTQLKS
-404 KCETI
+404 I
-409 EGYKAEYYEAE
+409 D
-420 GAFMGCTN
+420 
-428 LQEVELPN
+428 
-436 CISIGEYTFYSCT
+436 
-449 NLQKVELPNCI
+449 
-460 NIGESTFSS
+460 
-469 CPKLKSIN
+469 
-477 IPVCQTI
+477 IPVCQSI
-484 DKEAF
+484 GMNAF
-489 AYCGNLNEV
+489 ASCSRLESV
-498 SLPNT
+498 SIPNT
-503 IQKLGY
+503 IKSLGY

-521 AKNVPALD
+521 AKNVPALE
-529 RNPGTTAESDTLALG
+529 RYPGNMAESDTLALG

-563 VWNTMSERIFPLG
+563 VWNTMSERIFPMG
-576 TQFDYDVEANAQA
+576 TQFDYNVEATAQA

-626 MDNLHHLDLADA
+626 MDNLHHLDLSDA
-638 DIKSSTYQYYT
+638 DIKSNSYDYYT
-649 GYSTQDDILGPHSF
+649 GYSTQDDILGPYSF
-663 ADLDKLLTVKL
+663 AGLDKLLTVKL

-681 DQAFNKCS
+681 NQAFNNCS

-694 EMPENLICVGDTTDY
+694 EMPENLICVGDTLDN
-709 EYINGG
+709 EWDMSGE
-715 AFSDCNNLEEII
+715 AFSNCTNLENIM
-727 FHNCERIGGCAFIQ
+727 FHNCEKIGGSAFYQ
-741 CCSLQEITLP
+741 CNSLQEITLP
-751 KNLKHI
+751 KNLKHV
-757 GSFAFD
+757 GSYAFY

-770 IIFPGEVETISNHA
+770 IILPSEVETINYHA
-784 FNGCSNLASIQF
+784 FESCDNLESIQF
-796 PPSLKSIEACAFFG
+796 PPSLKRIESYAFSS
-810 CGKLSN
+810 CGKLSS

-823 NISEGTFSCCWNLK
+823 SISESTFSGCSNLT
-837 EIKLPST
+837 EVKLPST
-844 LERIGDN
+844 LERIGDK
-851 AFENCTNLNKV
+851 AFENCSNLTKV

-942 LTVNGKENQDAGEV
+942 LTVNGKDNQNAGEV
-956 TVKGDGNN
+956 TVKGDGNS
-964 SAGTLITDGNLDAK
+964 SAGTLITDGNLNAK

-1037 TLKQGVGYIFQTAKS
+1037 TLKQGVGYIFQTAQS

>member
-1 MFCIGVLQGFAQG
+1 MFCIGVLQGFAQITY

-21 GVNWECSLVS
+21 GVNWECNLSNS
-31 CTINIPDGT
+31 SITMPDGT
-40 RKDSTYVTIISAS
+40 LKDTTEVYINSVS
-53 NYGEEVT
+53 NYGEEMTV
-60 IPEVVKYERKEYTIT
+60 PGVVKYEGKEYTIT
-75 ELQGVFRNNPT
+75 QLNDVFRNNQT
-86 LKKVTLPKSAT
+86 LKKVTLPKTVT
-97 SLLRT
+97 SLYRT

-111 VVNTAQIQYCSGT
+111 VVNTEQIQSCFSA
-124 FFECSSLKSI
+124 FNSCRSLKDI
-134 DLSNCETIGHATF
+134 DLSNCETIGYSAF
-147 DNCYN
+147 SNCNN

-159 KCKTIESEA
+159 NCKTIEQNA
-168 FSNCSNLQS
+168 FSYCSNLQS
-177 VGDLS
+177 VDNLFN
-182 TCTSIGHSAFNKCS
+182 CTTIMDQAFQSCS

-203 SNCNF
+203 SNCNS
-208 LDRFAFSGCY
+208 LDRFVFQNCS
-218 KLEEVKLSKQINK
+218 KLEEVKLSKQINI
-231 INEDTFDGCTNLKNI
+231 INDGTFSECTNLKSI

-254 EESAFSDCINLTSVG
+254 GANAFYGCRSLTSVG
-269 NTALLTSIKEYAF
+269 NTALLSLIQENAF
-282 SSCIKLTT
+282 DFCTNLTT
-290 INLSNCAFIGEY
+290 IDLSNCTFVGENAFSY
-302 AFKGCTKLS
+302 CAKLS
-311 NINLSKCKFLGHS
+311 NINLSKCKLLGNG
-324 AFYQCTELTE
+324 AFNNCTNLTE
-334 VDLSSCSSLEESV
+334 VDLSSCSSLAESI
-347 FSGCSNLKTIKGI
+347 FRGCSNLKTIKGI

-367 AYAFEGTGI
+367 AYAFAETGI

-386 IQKAAFK
+386 IQKGAFTR
-393 KCIQLKSVNLP
+393 CMQLKSINLP
-404 KCETI
+404 KCESI
-409 EGYKAEYYEAE
+409 EGYKLEYKEAE
-420 GAFMGCTN
+420 GAFYGCNN
-428 LQEVELPN
+428 LQEVDLP
-436 CISIGEYTFYSCT
+436 S
-449 NLQKVELPNCI
+449 CI
-460 NIGESTFSS
+460 NIEEYAFYS
-469 CPKLKSIN
+469 CPKLSSIN

-484 DKEAF
+484 GEEAF

-509 KCFNGNTSLTLY
+509 KCFNGNTTLTLY
-521 AKNVPALD
+521 AKNVPVLD
-529 RNPGTTAESDTLALG
+529 RYPGNMAESDTLALG
-544 KNVLIIVPEESL
+544 KNVLIIAPEESL
-556 AAYQAAD
+556 TAYQAAD

-576 TQFDYDVEANAQA
+576 TQFDYDVEATAQA

-626 MDNLHHLDLADA
+626 MDNLHHLDLSDA
-638 DIKSSTYQYYT
+638 DIKSNSYDYYT

-681 DQAFNKCS
+681 NQAFNNCS

-694 EMPENLICVGDTTDY
+694 EMPENLICVGNTLDN
-709 EYINGG
+709 EWSMGG
-715 AFSDCNNLEEII
+715 EAFSNCTNLENII
-727 FHNCERIGGCAFIQ
+727 FHNCEKIGGSAFYQ
-741 CCSLQEITLP
+741 CNSLQEITLP
-751 KNLKHI
+751 KNLKHV
-757 GSFAFD
+757 GSYAFY
-763 NCNQLKD
+763 NCYQLKD
-770 IIFPGEVETISNHA
+770 IILPSEVETIGENA
-784 FNGCSNLASIQF
+784 FAGCNNLSSVQF
-796 PPSLKSIEACAFFG
+796 PPSLKSIESYAFS
-810 CGKLSN
+810 CCYKLSS

-823 NISEGTFSCCWNLK
+823 SISENTFSGCSNLT
-837 EIKLPST
+837 EVKLPST

-851 AFENCTNLNKV
+851 AFSSCDNLNKV

-931 TPDIDIKNNGA
+931 MPDIDIKNNGA

-1037 TLKQGVGYIFQTAKS
+1037 TLKQGVGYIFQTAQS

-1106 YDAPITYWNGNSYE
+1106 YDAPITYWNGDSYE

-1342 YAADGTMLASRT
+1342 YTADGTMLASRT

>member
-1 MFCIGVLQGFAQG
+1 MKRLLLLSVMFCIGVLQGFAQST

-21 GVNWECSLVS
+21 GVNWECSLNYTS
-31 CTINIPDGT
+31 ITMPDGSW
-40 RKDSTYVTIISAS
+40 KDSTYVTIDGAS

-60 IPEVVKYERKEYTIT
+60 VPGVIKYEGKEYTIT
-75 ELQGVFRNNPT
+75 QLGSIFSNNQT
-86 LKKVTLPKSAT
+86 LKKVTLPRSVT
-97 SLLRT
+97 SLDYT
-102 FEGCTLLSE
+102 FQGCTLLSE
-111 VVNTAQIQYCSGT
+111 IVNTEQIKICGGSTFSG
-124 FFECSSLKSI
+124 CSSLKNI
-134 DLSNCETIGHATF
+134 DLSNCETIGGSTF
-147 DNCYN
+147 SNCNN

-159 KCKTIESEA
+159 KCITIESQA
-168 FSNCSNLQS
+168 FLNCNNLKS
-177 VGDLS
+177 AGNLS
-182 TCTSIGHSAFNKCS
+182 SCTTIGEGAFHSCY

-203 SNCNF
+203 SSCNS
-208 LDRFAFSGCY
+208 LNGNVFSDCTR
-218 KLEEVKLSKQINK
+218 LEEVKLSKQLSQIRWN
-231 INEDTFDGCTNLKNI
+231 TFNGCTNLKNI

-254 EESAFSDCINLTSVG
+254 GGYAFAECRSLTSVG
-269 NTALLTSIKEYAF
+269 NTALLSSIEGYAF
-282 SSCIKLTT
+282 SNCANLTN
-290 INLSNCAFIGEY
+290 IDLSNCTFIGES
-302 AFKGCTKLS
+302 AFRGCPKLS
-311 NINLSKCKFLGHS
+311 NINLSKCKLLENY
-324 AFYQCTELTE
+324 AFIECTELTE
-334 VDLSSCSSLEESV
+334 VDLSSCSSLAYGI
-347 FSGCSNLKTIKGI
+347 FAYCSKLKTVKGI
-360 ENFTTIP
+360 ENITTIP
-367 AYAFEGTGI
+367 ANAFANTGI

-386 IQKAAFK
+386 IQDGAFRG
-393 KCIQLKSVNLP
+393 CTQLKS
-404 KCETI
+404 I
-409 EGYKAEYYEAE
+409 D
-420 GAFMGCTN
+420 
-428 LQEVELPN
+428 
-436 CISIGEYTFYSCT
+436 
-449 NLQKVELPNCI
+449 
-460 NIGESTFSS
+460 
-469 CPKLKSIN
+469 
-477 IPVCQTI
+477 IPVCQSI
-484 DKEAF
+484 GMNAF
-489 AYCGNLNEV
+489 ASCSRLE
-498 SLPNT
+498 SASIPNT
-503 IQKLGY
+503 IKSLGY
-509 KCFNGNTSLTLY
+509 KCFNGNTTLTLY
-521 AKNVPALD
+521 AKNVPALE
-529 RNPGTTAESDTLALG
+529 RYPGNMAETDTLALG

-576 TQFDYDVEANAQA
+576 TQFDYDVEATAQA

-638 DIKSSTYQYYT
+638 DVKSNTYDYYT
-649 GYSTQDDILGPHSF
+649 GFSTQDDILGPHSF
-663 ADLDKLLTVKL
+663 ADLDKLMTVKL

-681 DQAFNKCS
+681 NQAFNNCS

-694 EMPENLICVGDTTDY
+694 EMPENLICVGDTTDN
-709 EYINGG
+709 EWGMMDGG
-715 AFSDCNNLEEII
+715 AFGNCTNLEEII
-727 FHNCERIGGCAFIQ
+727 FHNCERIGGNAFYN
-741 CCSLQEITLP
+741 CYSLQEITLP

-757 GSFAFD
+757 GSNAF
-763 NCNQLKD
+763 NQCSQLKD
-770 IIFPGEVETISNHA
+770 IILPSEVETISSYA
-784 FNGCSNLASIQF
+784 FASCGNLASIQF
-796 PPSLKSIEACAFFG
+796 PPSLKSIESSAFAN
-810 CGKLSN
+810 CSKLSS

-823 NISEGTFSCCWNLK
+823 SISENTFSGCSNLT
-837 EIKLPST
+837 EVKLPST
-844 LERIGDN
+844 LERIGDK
-851 AFENCTNLNKV
+851 AFESCTNLTKV

-879 FKATTLYVPT
+879 FKSTTLYVPT

-942 LTVNGKENQDAGEV
+942 LTVNGKDNQNAGEV
-956 TVKGDGNN
+956 TVKGDGNS

-1037 TLKQGVGYIFQTAKS
+1037 TLKQGVGYIFQTAQG

-1272 QDNQTGATYDLTE
+1272 QDNQTGATFDLTE

-1328 GINLNGVDGKKVTI
+1328 GINLNGVNGKKVTI

>member
-1 MFCIGVLQGFAQG
+1 MKRLLLLSVMFCIGVLQGFAQSTS

-21 GVNWECSLVS
+21 GVNWECSLNYTS
-31 CTINIPDGT
+31 LAMPDGSW
-40 RKDSTYVTIISAS
+40 KDSTYVYINGAS

-60 IPEVVKYERKEYTIT
+60 VPGVVKYEEKDYTIT
-75 ELQGVFRNNPT
+75 QIGSIFCNNQT
-86 LKKVTLPKSAT
+86 LKKVTLPKSVT
-97 SLLRT
+97 SLSST

-111 VVNTAQIQYCSGT
+111 VVNTDQILYCSRT
-124 FFECSSLKSI
+124 FNECRSLKSI
-134 DLSNCETIGHATF
+134 DLSNCETIGNATF
-147 DNCYN
+147 ANCYN

-159 KCKTIESEA
+159 KCITIESQA
-168 FSNCSNLQS
+168 FTNCNNLQS

-182 TCTSIGHSAFNKCS
+182 SCTTIMYGAFQSCS

-203 SNCNF
+203 SNCTS
-208 LDRFAFSGCY
+208 LGEEAFADCS

-231 INEDTFDGCTNLKNI
+231 INDDTFSGCTNLKSI

-254 EESAFSDCINLTSVG
+254 GGSAFNGCQSLTSVG
-269 NTALLTSIKEYAF
+269 NTALLSSIQGNAF
-282 SSCIKLTT
+282 SGCTNLTT
-290 INLSNCAFIGEY
+290 IDLSNSTFVGENAFSNCA
-302 AFKGCTKLS
+302 KLS
-311 NINLSKCKFLGHS
+311 NINLSKCNLLGYG
-324 AFYQCTELTE
+324 AFNNCTNLTE
-334 VDLSSCSSLEESV
+334 VDLSSCSSLAESV
-347 FSGCSNLKTIKGI
+347 FRGCSNLKTIKGI

-367 AYAFEGTGI
+367 AYAFEGIGI

-386 IQKAAFK
+386 IQEGAFRT
-393 KCIQLKSVNLP
+393 CSQLKS
-404 KCETI
+404 I
-409 EGYKAEYYEAE
+409 D
-420 GAFMGCTN
+420 
-428 LQEVELPN
+428 
-436 CISIGEYTFYSCT
+436 
-449 NLQKVELPNCI
+449 
-460 NIGESTFSS
+460 
-469 CPKLKSIN
+469 
-477 IPVCQTI
+477 IPVCQSI
-484 DKEAF
+484 GMNAF
-489 AYCGNLNEV
+489 ASCSRLE
-498 SLPNT
+498 SASIPNT
-503 IQKLGY
+503 IKSLGY
-509 KCFNGNTSLTLY
+509 KCFNGNTTLTLY

-563 VWNTMSERIFPLG
+563 VWNTMSERIFPMG
-576 TQFDYDVEANAQA
+576 TQFDYNVEATAQA

-638 DIKSSTYQYYT
+638 DVKSNTYHYYT

-681 DQAFNKCS
+681 DQSFNNCS

-694 EMPENLICVGDTTDY
+694 EMPENLICLGDTTD
-709 EYINGG
+709 NNWDVDNG
-715 AFSDCNNLEEII
+715 AFRDCYNLEKII
-727 FHNCERIGGCAFIQ
+727 FHNCERIGGNAFYK
-741 CCSLQEITLP
+741 CYSLQDITLP
-751 KNLKHI
+751 KNLKHV
-757 GSFAFD
+757 GSRAFSQ
-763 NCNQLKD
+763 CNQLKG
-770 IIFPGEVETISNHA
+770 IILPSEVETIGNGA
-784 FNGCSNLASIQF
+784 FNNCPNLTSVQF
-796 PPSLKSIEACAFFG
+796 PPSLRNIESSAFFG
-810 CGKLSN
+810 CSKLSS

-823 NISEGTFSCCWNLK
+823 SISDGTFCDCSNLT
-837 EIKLPST
+837 EVKLPST
-844 LERIGDN
+844 LERIGDG
-851 AFENCTNLNKV
+851 AFSGCDNLTKV

-942 LTVNGKENQDAGEV
+942 LTVNGKDNQNAGEV

-1037 TLKQGVGYIFQTAKS
+1037 TLKQGVGYIFQTAQS

-1099 MDAASLG
+1099 MDAAALG
-1106 YDAPITYWNGNSYE
+1106 YDAPITYWNGDSYE

-1133 FQAFFVQKPVD
+1133 FQAFFVQKPVA

-1272 QDNQTGATYDLTE
+1272 QDNQTGATFDLTE

-1328 GINLNGVDGKKVTI
+1328 GINLNGVNGKKVTI

>member
-1 MFCIGVLQGFAQG
+1 MFCIGVLQGFAQSTS

-21 GVNWECSLVS
+21 GVNWECSLNYTS
-31 CTINIPDGT
+31 LAMPDGSW
-40 RKDSTYVTIISAS
+40 KDSTYVYINGAS

-60 IPEVVKYERKEYTIT
+60 VPGVVKYEEKDYTIT
-75 ELQGVFRNNPT
+75 QIGSIFCNNQT
-86 LKKVTLPKSAT
+86 LKKVTLPKSVT
-97 SLLRT
+97 SLSST

-111 VVNTAQIQYCSGT
+111 VVNTDQILYCSRT
-124 FFECSSLKSI
+124 FNECRSLKSI
-134 DLSNCETIGHATF
+134 DLSNCETIGNATF
-147 DNCYN
+147 ANCYN

-159 KCKTIESEA
+159 KCITIESQA
-168 FSNCSNLQS
+168 FTNCNNLQS

-182 TCTSIGHSAFNKCS
+182 SCTTIMYGAFQSCP

-203 SNCNF
+203 SNCTS
-208 LDRFAFSGCY
+208 LGEEAFADCS

-231 INEDTFDGCTNLKNI
+231 INDDTFSGCTNLKSI

-254 EESAFSDCINLTSVG
+254 GGSAFNGCQSLTSVG
-269 NTALLTSIKEYAF
+269 NTALLSSIQGNAF
-282 SSCIKLTT
+282 SGCTNLTT
-290 INLSNCAFIGEY
+290 IDLSNSTFVGENAFSNCA
-302 AFKGCTKLS
+302 KLS
-311 NINLSKCKFLGHS
+311 NINLSKCNLLGYG
-324 AFYQCTELTE
+324 AFNNCTNLTE
-334 VDLSSCSSLEESV
+334 VDLSSCSSLAESV
-347 FSGCSNLKTIKGI
+347 FRGCSNLKTIKGI

-367 AYAFEGTGI
+367 AYAFEGIGI

-386 IQKAAFK
+386 IQEGAFRT
-393 KCIQLKSVNLP
+393 CSQLKS
-404 KCETI
+404 I
-409 EGYKAEYYEAE
+409 D
-420 GAFMGCTN
+420 
-428 LQEVELPN
+428 
-436 CISIGEYTFYSCT
+436 
-449 NLQKVELPNCI
+449 
-460 NIGESTFSS
+460 
-469 CPKLKSIN
+469 
-477 IPVCQTI
+477 IPVCQSI
-484 DKEAF
+484 GMNAF
-489 AYCGNLNEV
+489 ASCSRLE
-498 SLPNT
+498 SASIPNT
-503 IQKLGY
+503 IKSLGY
-509 KCFNGNTSLTLY
+509 KCFNGNTTLTLY

-544 KNVLIIVPEESL
+544 KNVLIIVPKESL

-563 VWNTMSERIFPLG
+563 VWNTMSERIFPMG
-576 TQFDYDVEANAQA
+576 TQFNYDVEATAQA

-626 MDNLHHLDLADA
+626 MDNLHYLDLADA
-638 DIKSSTYQYYT
+638 DVKSNTYNYYT

-663 ADLDKLLTVKL
+663 ADLDKLMTVKL

-681 DQAFNKCS
+681 DLAFNNCR

-694 EMPENLICVGDTTDY
+694 EMPENLICVGDTADW
-709 EYINGG
+709 NWNKDGG
-715 AFSDCNNLEEII
+715 AFGNCTNLEEII
-727 FHNCERIGGCAFIQ
+727 FHNCEKIGGKAFYQ
-741 CCSLQEITLP
+741 CNSLQEITLP

-757 GSFAFD
+757 GSYAF
-763 NCNQLKD
+763 NYCNQLKD
-770 IIFPGEVETISNHA
+770 IILPNEVETIGEHA
-784 FNGCSNLASIQF
+784 FEFCYNLSSVQF
-796 PPSLKSIEACAFFG
+796 PPSLKRIEANAFY
-810 CGKLSN
+810 CCISLSS

-823 NISEGTFSCCWNLK
+823 SISENTFSGCSNLT
-837 EIKLPST
+837 EVKLPST

-851 AFENCTNLNKV
+851 AFSNCDNLNKV

-942 LTVNGKENQDAGEV
+942 LTVNGKDNQNAGEV
-956 TVKGDGNN
+956 TVKGDGNS

-1037 TLKQGVGYIFQTAKS
+1037 TLKQGVGYIFQTAQG

-1272 QDNQTGATYDLTE
+1272 QDNQTGATFDLTE

-1328 GINLNGVDGKKVTI
+1328 GINLNGVNGKKVTI

>member
-1 MFCIGVLQGFAQG
+1 MFCIGVLQGFAQSTS

-21 GVNWECSLVS
+21 GVNWECSLNYTS
-31 CTINIPDGT
+31 LAMPDGSW
-40 RKDSTYVTIISAS
+40 KDSTYVYINGAS

-60 IPEVVKYERKEYTIT
+60 VPGVVKYEGKEYTIT
-75 ELQGVFRNNPT
+75 QLGSIFSNNQT
-86 LKKVTLPKSAT
+86 LKKVTLPKSVT
-97 SLLRT
+97 SLSST

-111 VVNTAQIQYCSGT
+111 VVNTDQILYCSRT
-124 FFECSSLKSI
+124 FCECRSLKSI
-134 DLSNCETIGHATF
+134 DLSNCETIGNATF
-147 DNCYN
+147 ANCYN

-159 KCKTIESEA
+159 KCITIESQA
-168 FSNCSNLQS
+168 FTNCNNLQS

-182 TCTSIGHSAFNKCS
+182 SCTTIMYGAFQSCS

-203 SNCNF
+203 SNCTS
-208 LDRFAFSGCY
+208 LGEEAFADCS

-231 INEDTFDGCTNLKNI
+231 INDDTFSGCTNLKSI

-254 EESAFSDCINLTSVG
+254 GGSAFNGCQSLTSVG
-269 NTALLTSIKEYAF
+269 NTALLSSIQGNAF
-282 SSCIKLTT
+282 SGCTNLTT
-290 INLSNCAFIGEY
+290 IDLSNSTFVGENAFSNCA
-302 AFKGCTKLS
+302 KLS
-311 NINLSKCKFLGHS
+311 NINLSKCNLLGYG
-324 AFYQCTELTE
+324 AFNNCTNLTE
-334 VDLSSCSSLEESV
+334 VDLSSCSSLAESV
-347 FSGCSNLKTIKGI
+347 FRGCSNLKTIKGI

-367 AYAFEGTGI
+367 AYAFEGIGI

-386 IQKAAFK
+386 IQEGAFRT
-393 KCIQLKSVNLP
+393 CSQLKS
-404 KCETI
+404 I
-409 EGYKAEYYEAE
+409 D
-420 GAFMGCTN
+420 
-428 LQEVELPN
+428 
-436 CISIGEYTFYSCT
+436 
-449 NLQKVELPNCI
+449 
-460 NIGESTFSS
+460 
-469 CPKLKSIN
+469 
-477 IPVCQTI
+477 IPVCQSI
-484 DKEAF
+484 GMNAF
-489 AYCGNLNEV
+489 ASCSRLE
-498 SLPNT
+498 SASIPNT
-503 IQKLGY
+503 IKSLGY
-509 KCFNGNTSLTLY
+509 KCFNGNTTLTLY

-544 KNVLIIVPEESL
+544 KNVLIIVPKESL

-563 VWNTMSERIFPLG
+563 VWNTMSERIFPMG
-576 TQFDYDVEANAQA
+576 TQFNYDVEATAQA

-626 MDNLHHLDLADA
+626 MDNLHYLDLADA
-638 DIKSSTYQYYT
+638 DVKSNTYNYYT

-663 ADLDKLLTVKL
+663 ADLDKLMTVKL

-681 DQAFNKCS
+681 DLAFNNCR

-694 EMPENLICVGDTTDY
+694 EMPENLICVGDTADW
-709 EYINGG
+709 NWNKDGG
-715 AFSDCNNLEEII
+715 AFGNCTNLEEII
-727 FHNCERIGGCAFIQ
+727 FHNCEKIGGKAFYQ
-741 CCSLQEITLP
+741 CNSLQEITLP

-757 GSFAFD
+757 GSYAF
-763 NCNQLKD
+763 NYCNQLKD
-770 IIFPGEVETISNHA
+770 IILPNEVETIGEHA
-784 FNGCSNLASIQF
+784 FEFCYNLSSVQF
-796 PPSLKSIEACAFFG
+796 PPSLKRIEANAFY
-810 CGKLSN
+810 CCISLSS

-823 NISEGTFSCCWNLK
+823 SISENTFSGCSNLT
-837 EIKLPST
+837 EVKLPST

-851 AFENCTNLNKV
+851 AFSNCDNLNKV

-942 LTVNGKENQDAGEV
+942 LTVNGKDNQNAGEV
-956 TVKGDGNN
+956 TVKGDGNS

-1037 TLKQGVGYIFQTAKS
+1037 TLKQGVGYIFQTAQS

-1272 QDNQTGATYDLTE
+1272 QDNQTGATFDLTE

-1328 GINLNGVDGKKVTI
+1328 GINLNGVNGKKVTI

>member
-1 MFCIGVLQGFAQG
+1 M
-14 FTYTDEN
+14 
-21 GVNWECSLVS
+21 
-31 CTINIPDGT
+31 PDGT
-40 RKDSTYVTIISAS
+40 YKDTIYVYIYGAS

-60 IPEVVKYERKEYTIT
+60 VPGVVKYEGKDYTIT
-75 ELQGVFRNNPT
+75 QLNDVFSSNQT
-86 LKKVTLPKSAT
+86 LKKVTLPKSVT
-97 SLLRT
+97 SLSNT
-102 FEGCTLLSE
+102 FNGCTLLSE
-111 VVNTAQIQYCSGT
+111 VVNTEQIQRFGYST
-124 FFECSSLKSI
+124 FNNCSSLKSI
-134 DLSNCETIGHATF
+134 DMSNCEVINGNAF
-147 DNCYN
+147 QNCKN

-159 KCKTIESEA
+159 KCKTIEYNA

-177 VGDLS
+177 VGNLS
-182 TCTSIGHSAFNKCS
+182 TCTTIGESAFQYCS

-203 SNCNF
+203 SNCNS
-208 LDRFAFSGCY
+208 LDRSVFQYCS

-231 INEDTFDGCTNLKNI
+231 INEYTFDGCTNLKSI

-254 EESAFSDCINLTSVG
+254 GGSAFSGCQSLTSVG
-269 NTALLTSIKEYAF
+269 NTALLSSIQGSAFSDCANLTNIDLSNCTFVGEYAF
-282 SSCIKLTT
+282 S
-290 INLSNCAFIGEY
+290 N
-302 AFKGCTKLS
+302 CTKLS
-311 NINLSKCKFLGHS
+311 NINLSKCKLLGNG
-324 AFYQCTELTE
+324 AFWQCTELTD
-334 VDLSSCSSLEESV
+334 VDLSSCSSLAESV
-347 FSGCSNLKTIKGI
+347 FRGCSNLKTIKGI

-367 AYAFEGTGI
+367 ANAFANTGI

-386 IQKAAFK
+386 IQEGAFRG
-393 KCIQLKSVNLP
+393 CTQLKS
-404 KCETI
+404 I
-409 EGYKAEYYEAE
+409 D
-420 GAFMGCTN
+420 
-428 LQEVELPN
+428 
-436 CISIGEYTFYSCT
+436 
-449 NLQKVELPNCI
+449 
-460 NIGESTFSS
+460 
-469 CPKLKSIN
+469 
-477 IPVCQTI
+477 IPVCQSI
-484 DKEAF
+484 GMNAF
-489 AYCGNLNEV
+489 ASCSRLE
-498 SLPNT
+498 SASIPNT
-503 IQKLGY
+503 IKSLGY
-509 KCFNGNTSLTLY
+509 KCFNGNTTLTLY

-529 RNPGTTAESDTLALG
+529 RYPENMAETDTLALG

-576 TQFDYDVEANAQA
+576 TQFNYDVEATAQA
-589 STSGLQKAIGEK
+589 STSGLQKTIGEK

-626 MDNLHHLDLADA
+626 MDNLHYLDLADA
-638 DIKSSTYQYYT
+638 DVKSNTYDYYT

-663 ADLDKLLTVKL
+663 ADLDKLMTVKL

-681 DQAFNKCS
+681 NQAFNNCS

-694 EMPENLICVGDTTDY
+694 EMPENLICVGDTTDN
-709 EYINGG
+709 EWGMIVGG
-715 AFSDCNNLEEII
+715 AFVNCTNLEEII
-727 FHNCERIGGCAFIQ
+727 FHNCEKIGGNAFYQ
-741 CCSLQEITLP
+741 CNSLQEITLP
-751 KNLKHI
+751 KNLKHV
-757 GSFAFD
+757 GSSAF
-763 NCNQLKD
+763 NQCSQLKD
-770 IIFPGEVETISNHA
+770 IILPNEVETISYYA
-784 FNGCSNLASIQF
+784 FYGCGNLTSIQF
-796 PPSLKSIEACAFFG
+796 PPSLKRIKSYAFSS
-810 CGKLSN
+810 CGKLSS

-823 NISEGTFSCCWNLK
+823 SISESTFSGCSNLT
-837 EIKLPST
+837 EVKLPST
-844 LERIGDN
+844 LERIGDR
-851 AFENCTNLNKV
+851 AFEGCSNLTKV

-942 LTVNGKENQDAGEV
+942 LTVNGKDNQNAGEV
-956 TVKGDGNN
+956 TVKGDGNS

-1037 TLKQGVGYIFQTAKS
+1037 TLKQGVGYIFQTAQG

>member
-1 MFCIGVLQGFAQG
+1 M
-14 FTYTDEN
+14 
-21 GVNWECSLVS
+21 
-31 CTINIPDGT
+31 PDGSW
-40 RKDSTYVTIISAS
+40 KDSTYVTIDGAS

-60 IPEVVKYERKEYTIT
+60 VPGVIKYEGKEYTIT
-75 ELQGVFRNNPT
+75 QLGSIFSNNQT
-86 LKKVTLPKSAT
+86 LKKVTLPKSVT
-97 SLLRT
+97 SLSST

-111 VVNTAQIQYCSGT
+111 VVNTDQILYCSRT
-124 FFECSSLKSI
+124 FCECRSLKSI
-134 DLSNCETIGHATF
+134 DLSNCETIGNATF
-147 DNCYN
+147 ANCYN

-159 KCKTIESEA
+159 KCITIESQA
-168 FSNCSNLQS
+168 FTNCNNLQS

-182 TCTSIGHSAFNKCS
+182 SCTTIMYGAFQSCS

-203 SNCNF
+203 SNCTS
-208 LDRFAFSGCY
+208 LGEEAFADCS

-231 INEDTFDGCTNLKNI
+231 INDDTFSGCTNLKSI
-246 DLSNCTSI
+246 DLSNSTSI
-254 EESAFSDCINLTSVG
+254 GGRAFNGCQSLTSVG
-269 NTALLTSIKEYAF
+269 NTALLSSIQGNAF
-282 SSCIKLTT
+282 SGCTNLTT
-290 INLSNCAFIGEY
+290 IDLSNSTFVGENAFSNCA
-302 AFKGCTKLS
+302 KLS
-311 NINLSKCKFLGHS
+311 NINLSKCNLLGYG
-324 AFYQCTELTE
+324 AFNNCTNLTE
-334 VDLSSCSSLEESV
+334 VDLSSCSSLAESV
-347 FSGCSNLKTIKGI
+347 FRGCSNLKTIKGI

-367 AYAFEGTGI
+367 ANAFANTGI

-386 IQKAAFK
+386 IQEGAFRG
-393 KCIQLKSVNLP
+393 CTQLKS
-404 KCETI
+404 I
-409 EGYKAEYYEAE
+409 D
-420 GAFMGCTN
+420 
-428 LQEVELPN
+428 
-436 CISIGEYTFYSCT
+436 
-449 NLQKVELPNCI
+449 
-460 NIGESTFSS
+460 
-469 CPKLKSIN
+469 
-477 IPVCQTI
+477 IPVCQSI
-484 DKEAF
+484 GMNAF
-489 AYCGNLNEV
+489 ASCSRLE
-498 SLPNT
+498 SASIPNT
-503 IQKLGY
+503 IKSLGY
-509 KCFNGNTSLTLY
+509 KCFNGNTTLTLY

-529 RNPGTTAESDTLALG
+529 RYPGNMAETDTLALG

-576 TQFDYDVEANAQA
+576 TQFNYDVEATAQA

-626 MDNLHHLDLADA
+626 MDNLHYLDLADA
-638 DIKSSTYQYYT
+638 DVKSNTYNYYT

-663 ADLDKLLTVKL
+663 ADLDKLMTVKL

-681 DQAFNKCS
+681 DLAFNNCR

-694 EMPENLICVGDTTDY
+694 EMPENLICVGDTADW
-709 EYINGG
+709 NWNKDGG
-715 AFSDCNNLEEII
+715 AFGNCTNLEEII
-727 FHNCERIGGCAFIQ
+727 FHNCEKIGGKAFYQ
-741 CCSLQEITLP
+741 CNSLQEITLP
-751 KNLKHI
+751 KNLKHV
-757 GSFAFD
+757 GSYAFSQ
-763 NCNQLKD
+763 CNQLKG
-770 IIFPGEVETISNHA
+770 IILPNEVETIGEHA
-784 FNGCSNLASIQF
+784 FEYCYNLSSVQF
-796 PPSLKSIEACAFFG
+796 PPSLKRIEANAFN
-810 CGKLSN
+810 CCNSLSS

-823 NISEGTFSCCWNLK
+823 SISENTFSGCSNLT
-837 EIKLPST
+837 EVKLPST

-851 AFENCTNLNKV
+851 AFSSCANLTKV

-942 LTVNGKENQDAGEV
+942 LTVNGKDNQNAGEV
-956 TVKGDGNN
+956 TVKGDGNS

-1037 TLKQGVGYIFQTAKS
+1037 TLKQGVGYIFQTAQS

-1174 RGINPERLLI
+1174 RGINPDRLLI
-1184 NLTLSDGNHTDKT
+1184 NLALSDGNHTDKT

-1215 AKFAAINDAPQF
+1215 AKFAAISDAPQF

-1309 TGIADIVKKTGIN
+1309 TGIADIVKKAGIN

-1328 GINLNGVDGKKVTI
+1328 GINLNGVNGKKVTI

>member
-14 FTYTDEN
+14 TYFTYTDEN
-21 GVNWECSLVS
+21 GVNWDCCLNYG
-31 CTINIPDGT
+31 INMPDGSW
-40 RKDSTYVTIISAS
+40 KDSTYVTINGAS

-60 IPEVVKYERKEYTIT
+60 IPGVVKYEGKEYTVTQLGSI
-75 ELQGVFRNNPT
+75 FCNNQT
-86 LKKVTLPKSAT
+86 LKKVTLPKSVT
-97 SLLRT
+97 SLSNT
-102 FEGCTLLSE
+102 FDGCTLLSE
-111 VVNTAQIQYCSGT
+111 VVNTTQILYCSRT
-124 FFECSSLKSI
+124 FYECRSLKSI
-134 DLSNCETIGHATF
+134 DLSNCETIGNATF
-147 DNCYN
+147 ANCHN
-152 LQSVNLK
+152 LQSITLK
-159 KCKTIESEA
+159 KCITIESQA
-168 FSNCSNLQS
+168 FTNCNNLQS

-182 TCTSIGHSAFNKCS
+182 SCTTIMYGAFQSCS

-203 SNCNF
+203 SSCNS
-208 LDRFAFSGCY
+208 LDGSVFEGCSN
-218 KLEEVKLSKQINK
+218 LEEIKLSKQINQIK
-231 INEDTFDGCTNLKNI
+231 ESTFNGCANLKSI

-254 EESAFSDCINLTSVG
+254 GGNAFGYCQNLKSVG
-269 NTALLTSIKEYAF
+269 STALLNSIQGYAF
-282 SSCIKLTT
+282 QSCTNLT
-290 INLSNCAFIGEY
+290 ISDLSNCTFIGEW
-302 AFKGCTKLS
+302 AFSTCAKLS
-311 NINLSKCKFLGHS
+311 NINLSKCKLIGNN
-324 AFYQCTELTE
+324 AFNNCTNLTE
-334 VDLSSCSSLEESV
+334 VDLSSCSSLAESI
-347 FSGCSNLKTIKGI
+347 FWGCSNLKTIKGI

-367 AYAFEGTGI
+367 ANAFANTGI

-386 IQKAAFK
+386 IQEGAFRE
-393 KCIQLKSVNLP
+393 CQQLKSINLP

-409 EGYKAEYYEAE
+409 GNYTPVYDSDSE
-420 GAFMGCTN
+420 GAFKGCSN
-428 LQEVELPN
+428 LQQAELPI
-436 CISIGEYTFYSCT
+436 CTTIAPYTFYGCT
-449 NLQKVELPNCI
+449 RL
-460 NIGESTFSS
+460 S
-469 CPKLKSIN
+469 SIN
-477 IPVCQTI
+477 IPVCQFI
-484 DKEAF
+484 GKVAF
-489 AYCGNLNEV
+489 ANCSNLNAV

-503 IQKLGY
+503 IQELGY
-509 KCFNGNTSLTLY
+509 KCFNGNTMLTLY
-521 AKNVPALD
+521 AKNVPTLD
-529 RNPGTTAESDTLALG
+529 NNPGSYSDMDYSVLG

-576 TQFDYDVEANAQA
+576 TQFNYDVEATAQA

-626 MDNLHHLDLADA
+626 MDNLHYLDLADV
-638 DIKSSTYQYYT
+638 DVKSNTYHYYT

-663 ADLDKLLTVKL
+663 ADLDKLMTVKL

-681 DQAFNKCS
+681 DQAFNNCS

-694 EMPENLICVGDTTDY
+694 EMPENLICVGDTLDWNY
-709 EYINGG
+709 WEDNRG
-715 AFSDCNNLEEII
+715 AFRNCSNLEEII
-727 FHNCERIGGCAFIQ
+727 FHNCERIGGAAFCQ
-741 CCSLQEITLP
+741 CNSLQEITLP
-751 KNLKHI
+751 KNLKYI
-757 GSFAFD
+757 GSSAF
-763 NCNQLKD
+763 NYCSQLKD
-770 IIFPGEVETISNHA
+770 IILPSEVETISYYA
-784 FNGCSNLASIQF
+784 FNGCDSLTSIQF
-796 PPSLKSIEACAFFG
+796 PPSLKSIESYAFSS
-810 CGKLSN
+810 CYRLSS

-823 NISEGTFSCCWNLK
+823 SISEYTFNGCSNLT
-837 EIKLPST
+837 EVKLPST
-844 LERIGDN
+844 LERIGNN
-851 AFENCTNLNKV
+851 AFENCSNLTKV

-956 TVKGDGNN
+956 TVKGDGNS

-1037 TLKQGVGYIFQTAKS
+1037 TLKQGVGYIFQTAQS

-1328 GINLNGVDGKKVTI
+1328 GINLNGVNGKKVTI

>member
-1 MFCIGVLQGFAQG
+1 MFCIGVLQGFAQSTS

-21 GVNWECSLVS
+21 GVNWECSLNYTS
-31 CTINIPDGT
+31 LAMPDGSW
-40 RKDSTYVTIISAS
+40 KDSTYVYINGAS

-60 IPEVVKYERKEYTIT
+60 VPGVVKYEEKDYTIT
-75 ELQGVFRNNPT
+75 QIGSIFCNNQT
-86 LKKVTLPKSAT
+86 LKKVTLPKSVT
-97 SLLRT
+97 SLSST

-111 VVNTAQIQYCSGT
+111 VVNTDQILYCSRT
-124 FFECSSLKSI
+124 FNECRSLKSI
-134 DLSNCETIGHATF
+134 DLSNCETIGNATF
-147 DNCYN
+147 ANCYN

-159 KCKTIESEA
+159 KCITIESQA
-168 FSNCSNLQS
+168 FTNCNNLQS

-182 TCTSIGHSAFNKCS
+182 SCTTIMYGAFQSCS

-203 SNCNF
+203 SNCTS
-208 LDRFAFSGCY
+208 LGEEAFADCS

-231 INEDTFDGCTNLKNI
+231 INDDTFSGCTNLKSI

-254 EESAFSDCINLTSVG
+254 GGSAFNGCQSLTSVG
-269 NTALLTSIKEYAF
+269 NTALLSSIQGNAF
-282 SSCIKLTT
+282 SGCTNLTT
-290 INLSNCAFIGEY
+290 IDLSNSTFVGENAFSNCA
-302 AFKGCTKLS
+302 KLS
-311 NINLSKCKFLGHS
+311 NINLSKCNLLGYG
-324 AFYQCTELTE
+324 AFNNCTNLTE
-334 VDLSSCSSLEESV
+334 VDLSSCSSLAESV
-347 FSGCSNLKTIKGI
+347 FRGCSNLKTIKGI

-367 AYAFEGTGI
+367 AYAFEGIGI

-386 IQKAAFK
+386 IQEGAFRT
-393 KCIQLKSVNLP
+393 CSQLKS
-404 KCETI
+404 I
-409 EGYKAEYYEAE
+409 D
-420 GAFMGCTN
+420 
-428 LQEVELPN
+428 
-436 CISIGEYTFYSCT
+436 
-449 NLQKVELPNCI
+449 
-460 NIGESTFSS
+460 
-469 CPKLKSIN
+469 
-477 IPVCQTI
+477 IPVCQSI
-484 DKEAF
+484 GMNAF
-489 AYCGNLNEV
+489 ASCSRLE
-498 SLPNT
+498 SASIPNT
-503 IQKLGY
+503 IKSLGY
-509 KCFNGNTSLTLY
+509 KCFNGNTTLTLY

-544 KNVLIIVPEESL
+544 KNVLIIVPKESL

-563 VWNTMSERIFPLG
+563 VWNTMSERIFPMG
-576 TQFDYDVEANAQA
+576 TQFNYDVEATAQA

-626 MDNLHHLDLADA
+626 MDNLHYLDLADA
-638 DIKSSTYQYYT
+638 DVKSNTYNYYT

-663 ADLDKLLTVKL
+663 ADLDKLMTVKL

-681 DQAFNKCS
+681 DLAFNNCR

-694 EMPENLICVGDTTDY
+694 EMPENLICVGDTADW
-709 EYINGG
+709 NWNKDGG
-715 AFSDCNNLEEII
+715 AFGNCTNLEEII
-727 FHNCERIGGCAFIQ
+727 FHNCEKIGGKAFYQ
-741 CCSLQEITLP
+741 CNSLQEITLP

-757 GSFAFD
+757 GSYAF
-763 NCNQLKD
+763 NYCNQLKD
-770 IIFPGEVETISNHA
+770 IILPNEVETIGEHA
-784 FNGCSNLASIQF
+784 FEFCYNLSSVQF
-796 PPSLKSIEACAFFG
+796 PPSLKRIEANAFY
-810 CGKLSN
+810 CCINLSS

-823 NISEGTFSCCWNLK
+823 SISENTFSGCSNLT
-837 EIKLPST
+837 EVKLPST

-851 AFENCTNLNKV
+851 AFSNCDNLNKV

-879 FKATTLYVPT
+879 FKTTTLYVPT

-942 LTVNGKENQDAGEV
+942 LTVNGKDNQNAGEV
-956 TVKGDGNN
+956 TVKGDGNS

-1037 TLKQGVGYIFQTAKS
+1037 TLKQGVGYIFQTAQS

-1272 QDNQTGATYDLTE
+1272 QDNQTGATFDLTE

>member
-1 MFCIGVLQGFAQG
+1 MKRLLLLLVMFCIGVLQGFAQDY

-21 GVNWECSLVS
+21 GVNWECYLGSTGITL
-31 CTINIPDGT
+31 PDGT
-40 RKDSTYVTIISAS
+40 WKDSTYVNIYSAS
-53 NYGEEVT
+53 NYGDDVT
-60 IPEVVKYERKEYTIT
+60 VPEIITYNGKSYTVA
-75 ELQGVFRNNPT
+75 ELGSVFSNNQT
-86 LKKVTLPKSAT
+86 LKKVTLPKSSI
-97 SLLRT
+97 SLNHT
-102 FEGCTLLSE
+102 FYKCTLLSE
-111 VVNTAQIQYCSGT
+111 IVNTEQIKRCENLT
-124 FFECSSLKSI
+124 FSNCSSLKSI
-134 DLSNCETIGHATF
+134 DLSNCESLGCGDF
-147 DNCYN
+147 EDCKN
-152 LQSVNLK
+152 LQSVNLR
-159 KCKTIESEA
+159 KCTYINSYA
-168 FSNCSNLQS
+168 FRGCSSLQS
-177 VGDLS
+177 VGDIS
-182 TCTSIGHSAFNKCS
+182 NCTTIGEEAFHFCS

-203 SNCNF
+203 SSCNS
-208 LDRFAFSGCY
+208 LEDRLFAICSN
-218 KLEEVKLSKQINK
+218 LEEVKLSKQLAK
-231 INEDTFDGCTNLKNI
+231 IGSNVFNGCSNLKSIDLSYCTSIGEYAFNECRSITAVGSIASFSSIQRYAFYNCVNLSDI
-246 DLSNCTSI
+246 DLSNCTFVG
-254 EESAFSDCINLTSVG
+254 ENAF
-269 NTALLTSIKEYAF
+269 Y
-282 SSCIKLTT
+282 
-290 INLSNCAFIGEY
+290 NCA
-302 AFKGCTKLS
+302 KLS
-311 NINLSKCKFLGHS
+311 SINLSKCKLFETN
-324 AFYQCTELTE
+324 AFAYCEGLRE
-334 VDLSSCSSLEESV
+334 VDLSSCSSLAEG
-347 FSGCSNLKTIKGI
+347 FFKGCSNLKAIKGI

-386 IQKAAFK
+386 IQKGAFK

-409 EGYKAEYYEAE
+409 EGYKTEYYEEE
-420 GAFMGCTN
+420 GAFWGCDN
-428 LQEVELPN
+428 LLKVDLPN
-436 CISIGEYTFYSCT
+436 CT
-449 NLQKVELPNCI
+449 
-460 NIGESTFSS
+460 NIGEITFCS
-469 CPKLKSIN
+469 CSKLKSIN

-509 KCFNGNTSLTLY
+509 KCFNGNTTLTLY

-529 RNPGTTAESDTLALG
+529 RYPGNMAETDTLALG

-576 TQFDYDVEANAQA
+576 TQFNYDVEATAQA

-626 MDNLHHLDLADA
+626 MDNLHYLDLADA
-638 DIKSSTYQYYT
+638 DVKSNTYHYYT
-649 GYSTQDDILGPHSF
+649 GYCTQDDILGPHTF
-663 ADLDKLLTVKL
+663 ADLDKLITVKL

-681 DQAFNKCS
+681 DQAFNNCS

-694 EMPENLICVGDTTDY
+694 EMPENLICIGDTVDWTFWED
-709 EYINGG
+709 NVG
-715 AFSDCNNLEEII
+715 AFRNCTNLEGII
-727 FHNCERIGGCAFIQ
+727 FHNCERIGRYAFNQ
-741 CCSLQEITLP
+741 CTSLQEITLP
-751 KNLKHI
+751 KNLKHV
-757 GSFAFD
+757 GSYAFSQ
-763 NCNQLKD
+763 CSQLKD
-770 IIFPGEVETISNHA
+770 IILPSEVETISYHA
-784 FNGCSNLASIQF
+784 FEYCNLESIQF
-796 PPSLKSIEACAFFG
+796 PPSLKSIESYAFSG
-810 CGKLSN
+810 CSKLSS

-823 NISEGTFSCCWNLK
+823 NISENTFNGCSNLT
-837 EIKLPST
+837 EVKLPST
-844 LERIGDN
+844 LERIGNN
-851 AFENCTNLNKV
+851 AFENCSNLNKV

-931 TPDIDIKNNGA
+931 MPDIDIKNNGA
-942 LTVNGKENQDAGEV
+942 LTVNGKDNQNAGEV
-956 TVKGDGNN
+956 TVKGDGNS

-1037 TLKQGVGYIFQTAKS
+1037 TLKQGVGYIFQTAQS

-1106 YDAPITYWNGNSYE
+1106 YNAPITYWNGDSYE

-1342 YAADGTMLASRT
+1342 YTADGTMLASRT

>member
-1 MFCIGVLQGFAQG
+1 MKRLLLFSVMFCIGVLQGFAYD

-21 GVNWECSLVS
+21 GVNWECGLSS
-31 CTINIPDGT
+31 DMIPMPDGT
-40 RKDSTYVTIISAS
+40 YKDNTYVYINSAS

-60 IPEVVKYERKEYTIT
+60 VPGVVKYAGKDYIIT
-75 ELQGVFRNNPT
+75 QLNGVFSSNQT
-86 LKKVTLPKSAT
+86 LKKVTLPKSVT
-97 SLLRT
+97 SLSST
-102 FEGCTLLSE
+102 FDGCTLLSE
-111 VVNTAQIQYCSGT
+111 VVNTEQILYCYSA
-124 FFECSSLKSI
+124 FNNCSSLKSI
-134 DLSNCETIGHATF
+134 DLSNCETIGSGTF
-147 DNCYN
+147 ASCNN

-159 KCKTIESEA
+159 RCKTIGSQA
-168 FSNCSNLQS
+168 FLNCSKLQS

-182 TCTSIGHSAFNKCS
+182 SCTTIGEGAFNSCY

-203 SNCNF
+203 SNCNS
-208 LDRFAFSGCY
+208 LNGNVFSDCTR
-218 KLEEVKLSKQINK
+218 LEEVKLSKQLSQIKWN
-231 INEDTFDGCTNLKNI
+231 TFNGCTNLKNI

-254 EESAFSDCINLTSVG
+254 GGYAFAECRSLTSVG
-269 NTALLTSIKEYAF
+269 NTALLSSIEGYAF
-282 SSCIKLTT
+282 SNCANLTN
-290 INLSNCAFIGEY
+290 IDLSNCTFIGEW
-302 AFKGCTKLS
+302 AFRGCPKLS
-311 NINLSKCKFLGHS
+311 NINLSKCKLLENY
-324 AFYQCTELTE
+324 AFIECTELTE
-334 VDLSSCSSLEESV
+334 VDLSSCSSLAYGV
-347 FSGCSNLKTIKGI
+347 FAYCSKLKTVKGI
-360 ENFTTIP
+360 ENITTIP
-367 AYAFEGTGI
+367 ANAFANTGI

-386 IQKAAFK
+386 IQEGAFRG
-393 KCIQLKSVNLP
+393 CTQLKS
-404 KCETI
+404 I
-409 EGYKAEYYEAE
+409 D
-420 GAFMGCTN
+420 
-428 LQEVELPN
+428 
-436 CISIGEYTFYSCT
+436 
-449 NLQKVELPNCI
+449 
-460 NIGESTFSS
+460 
-469 CPKLKSIN
+469 
-477 IPVCQTI
+477 IPVCQSI
-484 DKEAF
+484 GMNAF
-489 AYCGNLNEV
+489 ASCSRLE
-498 SLPNT
+498 SASIPNT
-503 IQKLGY
+503 IKSLGY
-509 KCFNGNTSLTLY
+509 KCFNGNTTLTLY

-529 RNPGTTAESDTLALG
+529 RYPGNMAETDTLALG

-556 AAYQAAD
+556 AAYQTAD
-563 VWNTMSERIFPLG
+563 VWNTMSERIFPMG
-576 TQFDYDVEANAQA
+576 TQFDYNVEATAQA

-626 MDNLHHLDLADA
+626 MDNLHHLDLSDA
-638 DIKSSTYQYYT
+638 DIKSNSYDYYT
-649 GYSTQDDILGPHSF
+649 GFSTQDDILGPHSF

-681 DQAFNKCS
+681 DQAFNNCS

-694 EMPENLICVGDTTDY
+694 EMPENLICVGDTLDN
-709 EYINGG
+709 EWSMGG
-715 AFSDCNNLEEII
+715 EAFSNCTNLENIM
-727 FHNCERIGGCAFIQ
+727 FHNCEKIGGRAFYQ
-741 CCSLQEITLP
+741 CYSLQEITLP
-751 KNLKHI
+751 KNLKHV
-757 GSFAFD
+757 GSYAFY
-763 NCNQLKD
+763 NCSQLKD
-770 IIFPGEVETISNHA
+770 IILPSEVETISYHA
-784 FNGCSNLASIQF
+784 FEYCNNLASIQF
-796 PPSLKSIEACAFFG
+796 PPSLKRIESYAFSG
-810 CGKLSN
+810 CGNLSS

-823 NISEGTFSCCWNLK
+823 SISENTFAYCSSLK
-837 EIKLPST
+837 EVKLPST

-851 AFENCTNLNKV
+851 AFENCFNLNKV

-879 FKATTLYVPT
+879 FKSTTLYVPT

-956 TVKGDGNN
+956 TVKGDGNS

-1037 TLKQGVGYIFQTAKS
+1037 TLKQGVGYIFQTAQS

-1342 YAADGTMLASRT
+1342 YTADGTMLASRT

>member
-1 MFCIGVLQGFAQG
+1 MFCIGVLQGFAQYAS

-21 GVNWECSLVS
+21 GVNWECNLESAG
-31 CTINIPDGT
+31 TTMPDGSW
-40 RKDSTYVTIISAS
+40 KDSTYVTINGAS

-60 IPEVVKYERKEYTIT
+60 VPGVVKYEGKDYTIT
-75 ELQGVFRNNPT
+75 QLGGIFSNNQT
-86 LKKVTLPKSAT
+86 LKKVTLPKSVT
-97 SLLRT
+97 SLNYT
-102 FEGCTLLSE
+102 FDGCTLLSE
-111 VVNTAQIQYCSGT
+111 VVNTEQILSCSYA
-124 FFECSSLKSI
+124 FSNCSSLKSI
-134 DLSNCETIGHATF
+134 DLSNCETIGSGSFASC
-147 DNCYN
+147 NN
-152 LQSVNLK
+152 LQFVNLK
-159 KCKTIESEA
+159 RCKTIESQA
-168 FSNCSNLQS
+168 FLNCSKLQS

-182 TCTSIGHSAFNKCS
+182 SCTTIGEGAFNSCY

-203 SNCNF
+203 SNCNS
-208 LDRFAFSGCY
+208 LNGDVFSDCTR
-218 KLEEVKLSKQINK
+218 LEEVKLSKQLNQIKWN
-231 INEDTFDGCTNLKNI
+231 TFNGCTNLKNI

-254 EESAFSDCINLTSVG
+254 GGNAFAECRSLTSVG
-269 NTALLTSIKEYAF
+269 NTALLSSIEGYAF
-282 SSCIKLTT
+282 SNCANLTN
-290 INLSNCAFIGEY
+290 IDLSNCTFIGEW
-302 AFKGCTKLS
+302 AFRGCPKLS
-311 NINLSKCKFLGHS
+311 NINLSKCKLLENY
-324 AFYQCTELTE
+324 AFIECTELTE
-334 VDLSSCSSLEESV
+334 VDLSSCSSLAYGI
-347 FSGCSNLKTIKGI
+347 FAYCSKLKTVKGI
-360 ENFTTIP
+360 ENITTIP
-367 AYAFEGTGI
+367 ANAFANTGI

-386 IQKAAFK
+386 IQEGAFRG
-393 KCIQLKSVNLP
+393 CTQLKS
-404 KCETI
+404 I
-409 EGYKAEYYEAE
+409 D
-420 GAFMGCTN
+420 
-428 LQEVELPN
+428 
-436 CISIGEYTFYSCT
+436 
-449 NLQKVELPNCI
+449 
-460 NIGESTFSS
+460 
-469 CPKLKSIN
+469 
-477 IPVCQTI
+477 IPVCQSI
-484 DKEAF
+484 GMNAF
-489 AYCGNLNEV
+489 ASCSRLESV
-498 SLPNT
+498 SIPNT
-503 IQKLGY
+503 IKSLGY

-529 RNPGTTAESDTLALG
+529 RYPGNMAETDTLALG

-576 TQFDYDVEANAQA
+576 TQFDYDVEATAQA

-626 MDNLHHLDLADA
+626 MDNLHHLDLSDA
-638 DIKSSTYQYYT
+638 DIKSNSYDYYT
-649 GYSTQDDILGPHSF
+649 GFSTQDDILDPHSF

-681 DQAFNKCS
+681 NQAFNNCS

-694 EMPENLICVGDTTDY
+694 EMPENLICVGDTLDN
-709 EYINGG
+709 EWSMGG
-715 AFSDCNNLEEII
+715 EAFSNCTNLEYII
-727 FHNCERIGGCAFIQ
+727 FHNCEKIGGSAFYQ
-741 CCSLQEITLP
+741 CNSLQEITLP
-751 KNLKHI
+751 KNLKHV
-757 GSFAFD
+757 GSYAFSQ
-763 NCNQLKD
+763 CSQLKD
-770 IIFPGEVETISNHA
+770 IILPSEVETISYHA
-784 FNGCSNLASIQF
+784 FEYCNNLASIQF
-796 PPSLKSIEACAFFG
+796 PLSLKRIESYAFSG
-810 CGKLSN
+810 CSKLSS

-823 NISEGTFSCCWNLK
+823 SISENTFNGCSNLT
-837 EIKLPST
+837 EVKLPST

-851 AFENCTNLNKV
+851 AFSSCDNLNKV

-942 LTVNGKENQDAGEV
+942 LTVNGKDNQNAGEV
-956 TVKGDGNN
+956 TVKGDGNS

-1037 TLKQGVGYIFQTAKS
+1037 TLKQGVGYIFQTAQS

-1372 LSTKVMVK
+1372 LSNKVMVK

>member
-1 MFCIGVLQGFAQG
+1 MFCIGVLQGFAQSTS

-21 GVNWECSLVS
+21 GVNWECSLNYTS
-31 CTINIPDGT
+31 LAMPDGSW
-40 RKDSTYVTIISAS
+40 KDSTYVYINGAS

-60 IPEVVKYERKEYTIT
+60 VPGVVKYEGKEYTIT
-75 ELQGVFRNNPT
+75 QLGSIFSNNQT
-86 LKKVTLPKSAT
+86 LKKVTLPKSVT
-97 SLLRT
+97 SLSST

-111 VVNTAQIQYCSGT
+111 VVNTDQILYCSRT
-124 FFECSSLKSI
+124 FCECRSLKSI
-134 DLSNCETIGHATF
+134 DLSNCETIGNNTF
-147 DNCYN
+147 ANCNN
-152 LQSVNLK
+152 LQSINLK
-159 KCKTIESEA
+159 KCITIESQA
-168 FSNCSNLQS
+168 FTNCSNLQS

-182 TCTSIGHSAFNKCS
+182 SCTKIMDEAFAYCS

-203 SNCNF
+203 SNCNS
-208 LDRFAFSGCY
+208 LDRYVFQGCS

-231 INEDTFDGCTNLKNI
+231 INESIFDGCTNLKSI

-254 EESAFSDCINLTSVG
+254 GGSAFNGCQSLTSVG
-269 NTALLTSIKEYAF
+269 NTALLSSIQGNAF
-282 SSCIKLTT
+282 SGCTNLTT
-290 INLSNCAFIGEY
+290 IDLSNSTFVGENAFSNCA
-302 AFKGCTKLS
+302 KLS
-311 NINLSKCKFLGHS
+311 NINLSKCNLLGYG
-324 AFYQCTELTE
+324 AFNNCTNLTE
-334 VDLSSCSSLEESV
+334 VDLSSCSSLAESV

-367 AYAFEGTGI
+367 AYAFAGTGI

-386 IQKAAFK
+386 IQIAAFRE
-393 KCIQLKSVNLP
+393 CQQLKSINLP

-409 EGYKAEYYEAE
+409 GNYTTVYDSDSE
-420 GAFMGCTN
+420 GAFKGCGN
-428 LQEVELPN
+428 LQQAELPI
-436 CISIGEYTFYSCT
+436 CTTIAPYTFYSCT
-449 NLQKVELPNCI
+449 RL
-460 NIGESTFSS
+460 S
-469 CPKLKSIN
+469 SIN
-477 IPVCQTI
+477 IPVCQFI
-484 DKEAF
+484 GKVAF
-489 AYCGNLNEV
+489 ANCGNLNAV

-503 IQKLGY
+503 IQELGY
-509 KCFNGNTSLTLY
+509 KCFNGNTMLTLY
-521 AKNVPALD
+521 AKKVPTLD
-529 RNPGTTAESDTLALG
+529 NNPGSYSDMDYSVLG

-576 TQFDYDVEANAQA
+576 TQFNYDVEATAQA

-626 MDNLHHLDLADA
+626 MDNLHYLDLADA
-638 DIKSSTYQYYT
+638 DVKSNTYNYYT

-663 ADLDKLLTVKL
+663 ADLDKLQTVKL

-681 DQAFNKCS
+681 DQAFNNCR
-689 QLRSV
+689 QLRSI
-694 EMPENLICVGDTTDY
+694 EMPENLICVGDTTDGNY
-709 EYINGG
+709 SYNDNTG
-715 AFSDCNNLEEII
+715 AFRNCTNLEEII
-727 FHNCERIGGCAFIQ
+727 FHNCEKIGGNAFYQ
-741 CCSLQEITLP
+741 CNSLQEITLP
-751 KNLKHI
+751 KNLKHV
-757 GSFAFD
+757 GSYAF
-763 NCNQLKD
+763 NYCSQLKD
-770 IIFPGEVETISNHA
+770 IILPSEVETISDHA
-784 FNGCSNLASIQF
+784 FEFCGNLSSIQF
-796 PPSLKSIEACAFFG
+796 PPSLKRIESYAFRD
-810 CGKLSN
+810 CSKLSS

-823 NISEGTFSCCWNLK
+823 SISENTFSGCSNLT

-844 LERIGDN
+844 LERIGNN
-851 AFENCTNLNKV
+851 AFENCSNLNKV

-942 LTVNGKENQDAGEV
+942 LTVNGKDNQDAGEV
-956 TVKGDGNN
+956 TVKGDGNS

-1037 TLKQGVGYIFQTAKS
+1037 TLKQGVGYIFQTAQG

-1184 NLTLSDGNHTDKT
+1184 NLTLSNGNHTDKT

-1328 GINLNGVDGKKVTI
+1328 GINLNGVNGKKVTI

>member
-1 MFCIGVLQGFAQG
+1 MFCIGVLQGFAQDY

-21 GVNWECSLVS
+21 GVNWECYLGSTSITL
-31 CTINIPDGT
+31 PDGT
-40 RKDSTYVTIISAS
+40 WKDSTYVNIYSAS
-53 NYGEEVT
+53 NYGDDVT
-60 IPEVVKYERKEYTIT
+60 VPEIITYNGKSYTVA
-75 ELQGVFRNNPT
+75 ELGSVFSNNQT
-86 LKKVTLPKSAT
+86 LKKVTLPKSSI
-97 SLLRT
+97 SLNHT
-102 FEGCTLLSE
+102 FYKCTLLSE
-111 VVNTAQIQYCSGT
+111 IVNTEQIKRCENLT
-124 FFECSSLKSI
+124 FSNCSSLKSI
-134 DLSNCETIGHATF
+134 DLSNCESLGCGDF
-147 DNCYN
+147 EDCKN
-152 LQSVNLK
+152 LQSVNLR
-159 KCKTIESEA
+159 KCTYIDSYA
-168 FSNCSNLQS
+168 FRGCSSLQS
-177 VGDLS
+177 VGDIS
-182 TCTSIGHSAFNKCS
+182 NCTTIREEAFHFCS

-203 SNCNF
+203 SSCNS
-208 LDRFAFSGCY
+208 LEDRLFAVCS
-218 KLEEVKLSKQINK
+218 KLEEVKLSKQLAK
-231 INEDTFDGCTNLKNI
+231 IGSNVFDGCSNLKSIDLSYCTSIGEYAFNECRSMTVVGSIASFSSIQRYAFNNCVNLSDI
-246 DLSNCTSI
+246 DLSNCTFVG
-254 EESAFSDCINLTSVG
+254 ENAF
-269 NTALLTSIKEYAF
+269 Y
-282 SSCIKLTT
+282 
-290 INLSNCAFIGEY
+290 NCA
-302 AFKGCTKLS
+302 KLS
-311 NINLSKCKFLGHS
+311 SINLSKCKLFETN
-324 AFYQCTELTE
+324 AFAYCEGLRE
-334 VDLSSCSSLEESV
+334 VDLSSCSSLAEG
-347 FSGCSNLKTIKGI
+347 FFKGCSNLKTIKGI

-393 KCIQLKSVNLP
+393 ECMQLKSVNLP

-409 EGYKAEYYEAE
+409 EGYKPEYDGAE
-420 GAFMGCTN
+420 GAFLGCNN
-428 LQEVELPN
+428 LQEVDLP
-436 CISIGEYTFYSCT
+436 S
-449 NLQKVELPNCI
+449 CI
-460 NIGESTFSS
+460 NIEKYAFYS
-469 CPKLKSIN
+469 CPKLSSIN
-477 IPVCQTI
+477 IPVCQAI
-484 DKEAF
+484 GEEVF

-529 RNPGTTAESDTLALG
+529 RYPGNMAESDTLALG

-556 AAYQAAD
+556 AAYQTAD
-563 VWNTMSERIFPLG
+563 VWNTMSERIFPMG
-576 TQFDYDVEANAQA
+576 TQFDYNVEATAQA

-626 MDNLHHLDLADA
+626 MDNLHYLDLADA
-638 DIKSSTYQYYT
+638 DVKSNTYDYYT

-663 ADLDKLLTVKL
+663 ADLDKLMTVKL

-681 DQAFNKCS
+681 DQAFNNCS

-694 EMPENLICVGDTTDY
+694 EMPENLICVGDTTDGNY
-709 EYINGG
+709 SYNDNTG
-715 AFSDCNNLEEII
+715 AFRNCTNLEEII
-727 FHNCERIGGCAFIQ
+727 FHNCEKIGGNAFYQ
-741 CCSLQEITLP
+741 CNSLQEITLP
-751 KNLKHI
+751 KNLKHV
-757 GSFAFD
+757 GSYAF
-763 NCNQLKD
+763 NYCSQLKD
-770 IIFPGEVETISNHA
+770 IILPSEVETISDHA
-784 FNGCSNLASIQF
+784 FEFCGNLSSIQF
-796 PPSLKSIEACAFFG
+796 PPSLKRIESYAFRD
-810 CGKLSN
+810 CSKLSS

-823 NISEGTFSCCWNLK
+823 SISENTFSGCSNLT
-837 EIKLPST
+837 EVKLPST
-844 LERIGDN
+844 LERIGDK
-851 AFENCTNLNKV
+851 AFESCTNLNKV

-942 LTVNGKENQDAGEV
+942 LTVNGKDNQNAGEV
-956 TVKGDGNN
+956 TVKGDGNS

-1037 TLKQGVGYIFQTAKS
+1037 TLKQGVGYIFQTAQG

-1106 YDAPITYWNGNSYE
+1106 YDAPITYWNGDSYE

-1215 AKFAAINDAPQF
+1215 AKFAAISDAPQF
-1227 YTIEAKAGNLAIN
+1227 YTTEAKAGNLAIN

-1249 GFAAKK
+1249 GFTAKK

-1272 QDNQTGATYDLTE
+1272 QDKQTGATYDLTE

-1328 GINLNGVDGKKVTI
+1328 GINLNGVNGKKVTI

>member
-1 MFCIGVLQGFAQG
+1 M
-14 FTYTDEN
+14 
-21 GVNWECSLVS
+21 
-31 CTINIPDGT
+31 PDGSC
-40 RKDSTYVTIISAS
+40 KDTTYLNINSAS

-60 IPEVVKYERKEYTIT
+60 VPGVVKYEGKNYTIT
-75 ELQGVFRNNPT
+75 QLGEVFCNNQT
-86 LKKVTLPKSAT
+86 LKKVTLPKSVT
-97 SLLRT
+97 SLSST
-102 FEGCTLLSE
+102 FQGCTLLTE
-111 VVNTAQIQYCSGT
+111 VVNTEQILSCSSA
-124 FFECSSLKSI
+124 FNNCSSLKSI
-134 DLSNCETIGHATF
+134 DLSNCETIGSNTF
-147 DNCYN
+147 ENCNN

-159 KCKTIESEA
+159 KCKTIDWYA

-182 TCTSIGHSAFNKCS
+182 NCTTIMHGAFQYCS

-203 SNCNF
+203 SNCNSLDGDVF
-208 LDRFAFSGCY
+208 LFCS

-231 INEDTFDGCTNLKNI
+231 INDGTFSECKNLKSI

-254 EESAFSDCINLTSVG
+254 GSSAFAGCQSLTSVG
-269 NTALLTSIKEYAF
+269 NTALLSLIQGYAF
-282 SSCIKLTT
+282 ANCTNLTA
-290 INLSNCAFIGEY
+290 IDLSNCTFIGES
-302 AFKGCTKLS
+302 AFSECKNLS
-311 NINLSKCKFLGHS
+311 ITNLSKCKLLGNY
-324 AFYQCTELTE
+324 AFRNCTGLTK
-334 VDLSSCSSLEESV
+334 VDLSSCSSLAESV
-347 FSGCSNLKTIKGI
+347 FSGCSSLKTIKGI

-367 AYAFEGTGI
+367 TYAFARTGI

-386 IQKAAFK
+386 IQ
-393 KCIQLKSVNLP
+393 
-404 KCETI
+404 
-409 EGYKAEYYEAE
+409 E
-420 GAFMGCTN
+420 GAFDGCMQ
-428 LQEVELPN
+428 LKLIDIPICQ
-436 CISIGEYTFYSCT
+436 SIGMSAFDRCT
-449 NLQKVELPNCI
+449 HL
-460 NIGESTFSS
+460 ESA
-469 CPKLKSIN
+469 SI
-477 IPVCQTI
+477 
-484 DKEAF
+484 
-489 AYCGNLNEV
+489 
-498 SLPNT
+498 PNT
-503 IQKLGY
+503 ITSLGY
-509 KCFNGNTSLTLY
+509 KCFNGNTTLTLY
-521 AKNVPALD
+521 AKNVPALG
-529 RNPGTTAESDTLALG
+529 RYPGNIQETDTLPLG

-556 AAYQAAD
+556 AAYQTAD

-576 TQFDYDVEANAQA
+576 TQFDYDVEATAQA

-626 MDNLHHLDLADA
+626 MDNLHYLDLTDA
-638 DIKSSTYQYYT
+638 DVKSNTYDYYT

-663 ADLDKLLTVKL
+663 ADLDKLITVKL

-681 DQAFNKCS
+681 DQAFNNCS

-694 EMPENLICVGDTTDY
+694 EMPENLICVGDTTDW
-709 EYINGG
+709 NLGGDNNG
-715 AFSDCNNLEEII
+715 AFRNCTNLEEII
-727 FHNCERIGGCAFIQ
+727 FHNCERIGGYAFWYCI
-741 CCSLQEITLP
+741 SLQEITLP
-751 KNLKHI
+751 KNLKHV
-757 GSFAFD
+757 GSYAFYY
-763 NCNQLKD
+763 CSLLKD
-770 IIFPGEVETISNHA
+770 IILPSEVETIGEHA
-784 FNGCSNLASIQF
+784 FELCNNLASVQF
-796 PPSLKSIEACAFFG
+796 PPSLKSINSNAFSY
-810 CGKLSN
+810 CGKLSS

-823 NISEGTFSCCWNLK
+823 NISYSTFFCCSNLK
-837 EIKLPST
+837 EVKLPST

-851 AFENCTNLNKV
+851 AFSECTNLNKV

-1037 TLKQGVGYIFQTAKS
+1037 TLKQGVGYIFQTAQS

-1328 GINLNGVDGKKVTI
+1328 GINLNGVDGKKVSI

>member
-1 MFCIGVLQGFAQG
+1 MKRLLLLSVMFCIGVLQGFADD

-21 GVNWECSLVS
+21 GVNWECSLS
-31 CTINIPDGT
+31 YTSITMPDGT
-40 RKDSTYVTIISAS
+40 YKDTTYVYINSAS

-60 IPEVVKYERKEYTIT
+60 VPGVVKYGGKDYTIT
-75 ELQGVFRNNPT
+75 SLNSIFSNNQT
-86 LKKVTLPKSAT
+86 LKKVTLPKSVT
-97 SLLRT
+97 SLSST
-102 FEGCTLLSE
+102 FDGCTLLSE
-111 VVNTAQIQYCSGT
+111 IVNTEQILYCYYA
-124 FFECSSLKSI
+124 FNNCKSLKSI
-134 DLSNCETIGHATF
+134 NLSNCETVGSYTF
-147 DNCYN
+147 SNCNN

-159 KCKTIESEA
+159 KCKTIERNA
-168 FSNCSNLQS
+168 FSYCSSLQS

-182 TCTSIGHSAFNKCS
+182 SCTTIMDEAFRSCS

-203 SNCNF
+203 SNCNSLYSFVF
-208 LDRFAFSGCY
+208 LNCP

-231 INEDTFDGCTNLKNI
+231 INDGTFSGCTNLKSI

-254 EESAFSDCINLTSVG
+254 GGNAFAECQSLTSVG
-269 NTALLTSIKEYAF
+269 NTALLNSIEERAF
-282 SSCIKLTT
+282 FSC
-290 INLSNCAFIGEY
+290 INLSTIDLSNCTFIGEW
-302 AFKGCTKLS
+302 AFDFCVKLS
-311 NINLSKCKFLGHS
+311 NINLSKCKLIENY
-324 AFYQCTELTE
+324 AFYQCAKLTE
-334 VDLSSCSSLEESV
+334 VDLSSCSSLTESI
-347 FSGCSNLKTIKGI
+347 FRDCSNLKTIKGI

-367 AYAFEGTGI
+367 AYAFAGTGI

-393 KCIQLKSVNLP
+393 KCMQLESVNLP

-409 EGYKAEYYEAE
+409 EGYQPINEEGD
-420 GAFMGCTN
+420 GAFYGCNN
-428 LQEVELPN
+428 LQEIDLP
-436 CISIGEYTFYSCT
+436 S
-449 NLQKVELPNCI
+449 CI
-460 NIGESTFSS
+460 NIGESTFCS

-484 DKEAF
+484 GEEAF

-529 RNPGTTAESDTLALG
+529 RNPGTMAETDTLALG

-563 VWNTMSERIFPLG
+563 VWNTMSERIFPMG
-576 TQFDYDVEANAQA
+576 TQFDYNVEATAQA

-638 DIKSSTYQYYT
+638 DVKSNTYHYYT

-663 ADLDKLLTVKL
+663 ADLDKLITVKL
-674 PKSVKYI
+674 PKSVKSI
-681 DQAFNKCS
+681 DQAFNNCS

-694 EMPENLICVGDTTDY
+694 EMPENLICIGNSYDD
-709 EYINGG
+709 EWSMSGG
-715 AFSDCNNLEEII
+715 AFYDCSNLEEII
-727 FHNCERIGGCAFIQ
+727 FHNCERIGGCAFYQ
-741 CCSLQEITLP
+741 CNSLQEITLP
-751 KNLKHI
+751 KNLIHV
-757 GSFAFD
+757 GSFAFY
-763 NCNQLKD
+763 NCNQLKN
-770 IIFPGEVETISNHA
+770 IILPSEVETISYHA
-784 FNGCSNLASIQF
+784 FDGCGNLASIQF
-796 PPSLKSIEACAFFG
+796 PPSLKRIESYAFSG
-810 CGKLSN
+810 CYSLSS

-823 NISEGTFSCCWNLK
+823 SISNNTFYGCSDLT
-837 EIKLPST
+837 EVKLPST

-851 AFENCTNLNKV
+851 AFSYCFNLNKV

-942 LTVNGKENQDAGEV
+942 LTVNGKDNQNAGEV
-956 TVKGDGNN
+956 TVKGDGNS

-1037 TLKQGVGYIFQTAKS
+1037 TLKQGVGYIFQTAQS

-1249 GFAAKK
+1249 GFTAKK

-1328 GINLNGVDGKKVTI
+1328 GINLNGVNGKKVNI

-1360 LMKGVYIVKIDN
+1360 LMKGVYIVKIGN

>member
-14 FTYTDEN
+14 TSFTYTDEN
-21 GVNWECSLVS
+21 GVNWECSLNY
-31 CTINIPDGT
+31 TGTTMPDGSW
-40 RKDSTYVTIISAS
+40 KDSTYVTINSAS

-60 IPEVVKYERKEYTIT
+60 VPGIVKYEGKDYTIT
-75 ELQGVFRNNPT
+75 QIGSIFCNNQT
-86 LKKVTLPKSAT
+86 LKKVTLPKSVT
-97 SLLRT
+97 SLSST

-111 VVNTAQIQYCSGT
+111 VVNTDQILYCSRT
-124 FFECSSLKSI
+124 FNECRSLKSI
-134 DLSNCETIGHATF
+134 DLSNCETIGNATF
-147 DNCYN
+147 ANCYN

-159 KCKTIESEA
+159 KCITIESQA
-168 FSNCSNLQS
+168 FTNCNNLQS

-182 TCTSIGHSAFNKCS
+182 SCTTIMYGAFQSCS

-203 SNCNF
+203 SNCTS
-208 LDRFAFSGCY
+208 LGEEAFADCS

-231 INEDTFDGCTNLKNI
+231 INDDTFSGCTNLKSI
-246 DLSNCTSI
+246 DLSNSTSI
-254 EESAFSDCINLTSVG
+254 GGRAFNGCQSLTSVG
-269 NTALLTSIKEYAF
+269 NTALLSSIQGNAF
-282 SSCIKLTT
+282 SGCTNLTT
-290 INLSNCAFIGEY
+290 IDLSNSTFVGENAFSNCA
-302 AFKGCTKLS
+302 KLS
-311 NINLSKCKFLGHS
+311 NINLSKCNLLGYG
-324 AFYQCTELTE
+324 AFNNCTNLTE
-334 VDLSSCSSLEESV
+334 VDLSSCSSLAESV
-347 FSGCSNLKTIKGI
+347 FRGCSNLKTIKGI

-367 AYAFEGTGI
+367 AYAFEGIGI

-386 IQKAAFK
+386 IQEGAFRT
-393 KCIQLKSVNLP
+393 CSQLKS
-404 KCETI
+404 I
-409 EGYKAEYYEAE
+409 D
-420 GAFMGCTN
+420 
-428 LQEVELPN
+428 
-436 CISIGEYTFYSCT
+436 
-449 NLQKVELPNCI
+449 
-460 NIGESTFSS
+460 
-469 CPKLKSIN
+469 
-477 IPVCQTI
+477 IPVCQSI
-484 DKEAF
+484 GMNAF
-489 AYCGNLNEV
+489 ASCSRLE
-498 SLPNT
+498 SASIPNT
-503 IQKLGY
+503 IKSLGY
-509 KCFNGNTSLTLY
+509 KCFNGNTTLTLY

-544 KNVLIIVPEESL
+544 KNVLIIVPKESL

-563 VWNTMSERIFPLG
+563 VWNTMSERIFPMG
-576 TQFDYDVEANAQA
+576 TQFNYDVEATAQA

-626 MDNLHHLDLADA
+626 MDNLHYLDLADA
-638 DIKSSTYQYYT
+638 DVKSNTYNYYT

-663 ADLDKLLTVKL
+663 ADLDKLMTVKL

-681 DQAFNKCS
+681 DLAFNNCR

-694 EMPENLICVGDTTDY
+694 EMPENLICVGDTADW
-709 EYINGG
+709 NWNKDGG
-715 AFSDCNNLEEII
+715 AFGNCTNLEEII
-727 FHNCERIGGCAFIQ
+727 FHNCEKIGGKAFYQ
-741 CCSLQEITLP
+741 CNSLQEITLP

-757 GSFAFD
+757 GSYAF
-763 NCNQLKD
+763 NYCNQLKD
-770 IIFPGEVETISNHA
+770 IILPNEVETIGEHA
-784 FNGCSNLASIQF
+784 FEFCYNLSSVQF
-796 PPSLKSIEACAFFG
+796 PPSLKRIEANAFY
-810 CGKLSN
+810 CCISLSS

-823 NISEGTFSCCWNLK
+823 SISENTFSGCSNLT
-837 EIKLPST
+837 EVKLPST

-851 AFENCTNLNKV
+851 AFSNCDNLNKV

-942 LTVNGKENQDAGEV
+942 LTVNGKDNQNAGEV
-956 TVKGDGNN
+956 TVKGDGNS

-1037 TLKQGVGYIFQTAKS
+1037 TLKQGVGYIFQTAQS

-1106 YDAPITYWNGNSYE
+1106 YDAPITYWNGDSYE

-1174 RGINPERLLI
+1174 RGINPDRLLI

-1215 AKFAAINDAPQF
+1215 AKFAAISDAPQF

-1328 GINLNGVDGKKVTI
+1328 GINLNGVNGKKVTI

>member
-1 MFCIGVLQGFAQG
+1 M
-14 FTYTDEN
+14 
-21 GVNWECSLVS
+21 
-31 CTINIPDGT
+31 PDGT
-40 RKDSTYVTIISAS
+40 WKDSSYVYIYGAS

-60 IPEVVKYERKEYTIT
+60 VPGVVKYEGKDYTIT
-75 ELQGVFRNNPT
+75 QLGSIFCNNQT
-86 LKKVTLPKSAT
+86 LKKVTLPKSVT
-97 SLLRT
+97 SLSST
-102 FEGCTLLSE
+102 FDGCTLLSE
-111 VVNTAQIQYCSGT
+111 VVNTEQILSCSYA
-124 FFECSSLKSI
+124 FNNCSSLKSI
-134 DLSNCETIGHATF
+134 DLSNCETIEGGCTF
-147 DNCYN
+147 YGCKK
-152 LQSVNLK
+152 LQSIKLE
-159 KCKTIESEA
+159 KCTTIAPQA
-168 FSNCSNLQS
+168 FIDCSSLQS

-182 TCTSIGHSAFNKCS
+182 SCTTIGKEAFRGCS
-196 SLKSIDI
+196 SLRSIDI
-203 SNCNF
+203 SSCTS
-208 LDRFAFSGCY
+208 LGEEAFADCS
-218 KLEEVKLSKQINK
+218 KLEEVKLSKQLNK
-231 INEDTFDGCTNLKNI
+231 INNG
-246 DLSNCTSI
+246 
-254 EESAFSDCINLTSVG
+254 
-269 NTALLTSIKEYAF
+269 
-282 SSCIKLTT
+282 
-290 INLSNCAFIGEY
+290 
-302 AFKGCTKLS
+302 
-311 NINLSKCKFLGHS
+311 
-324 AFYQCTELTE
+324 
-334 VDLSSCSSLEESV
+334 
-347 FSGCSNLKTIKGI
+347 
-360 ENFTTIP
+360 
-367 AYAFEGTGI
+367 
-376 ETLSLPLCTT
+376 
-386 IQKAAFK
+386 
-393 KCIQLKSVNLP
+393 
-404 KCETI
+404 
-409 EGYKAEYYEAE
+409 
-420 GAFMGCTN
+420 
-428 LQEVELPN
+428 
-436 CISIGEYTFYSCT
+436 
-449 NLQKVELPNCI
+449 
-460 NIGESTFSS
+460 TFSR
-469 CPKLKSIN
+469 CTKLKSIDLN
-477 IPVCQTI
+477 NCTYIGSTAFI
-484 DKEAF
+484 DCS
-489 AYCGNLNEV
+489 YLDNV
-498 SLPNT
+498 SIPNT
-503 IQKLGY
+503 IKYMGY
-509 KCFNGNTSLTLY
+509 KCFNGNITLTLY
-521 AKNVPALD
+521 AKDVPTLDGERGDYPNIDNYVLGENV
-529 RNPGTTAESDTLALG
+529 
-544 KNVLIIVPEESL
+544 VIVVPEESIE
-556 AAYQAAD
+556 AYQTAN
-563 VWNTMSERIFPLG
+563 VWNTMSEKIFPMG
-576 TQFDYDVEANAQA
+576 TQFEYDVETTAQA

-601 NLRSVVTLKVK
+601 NLKSVVTLKVK
-612 GSINSYDIMVMRNK
+612 GSINSYDIMVIRNK
-626 MDNLHHLDLADA
+626 MDNLHHLDLSDA
-638 DIKSSTYQYYT
+638 DIKSNTYQYYT
-649 GYSTQDDILGPHSF
+649 GYSTQDDILGPYSF
-663 ADLDKLLTVKL
+663 ANLSKLLTVKL

-681 DQAFNKCS
+681 DQAFNYCS

-694 EMPENLICVGDTTDY
+694 EMPENLICIGDKYD
-709 EYINGG
+709 EYWFYGTEMENAG
-715 AFSDCNNLEEII
+715 AFKNCFHLKDII
-727 FHNCERIGGCAFIQ
+727 FHNCERLEGNSFRNCLSIQ
-741 CCSLQEITLP
+741 EVSLP

-757 GSFAFD
+757 GSYAFY
-763 NCNQLKD
+763 NCSQLKD
-770 IIFPGEVETISNHA
+770 IILPSEVDTISYGA
-784 FNGCSNLASIQF
+784 FRICTNLASVQF
-796 PPSLKSIEACAFFG
+796 PPSLKSIETEAFDG
-810 CGKLSN
+810 CSNLSS

-823 NISEGTFSCCWNLK
+823 NISERVFLGCSNLK
-837 EIKLPST
+837 EVKLPST

-851 AFENCTNLNKV
+851 AFENCTNLTKV

-1037 TLKQGVGYIFQTAKS
+1037 TLKQGVGYIFQTAQS

-1106 YDAPITYWNGNSYE
+1106 YNAPITYWNGDSYE

>member
-1 MFCIGVLQGFAQG
+1 M
-14 FTYTDEN
+14 
-21 GVNWECSLVS
+21 
-31 CTINIPDGT
+31 PDGT
-40 RKDSTYVTIISAS
+40 YKDTTYVYINGAS

-60 IPEVVKYERKEYTIT
+60 VPGVVKYEGKDYIIT
-75 ELQGVFRNNPT
+75 QLNGVFSSNQT
-86 LKKVTLPKSAT
+86 LKKVTLPKSVT
-97 SLLRT
+97 TLYST
-102 FEGCTLLSE
+102 FDGCTLLSE
-111 VVNTAQIQYCSGT
+111 VVNTEQILNCYSA
-124 FFECSSLKSI
+124 FNNCSSLKSI
-134 DLSNCETIGHATF
+134 DLSNCETIGNGTF
-147 DNCYN
+147 ASCNN

-159 KCKTIESEA
+159 RCKTIGSQA
-168 FSNCSNLQS
+168 FLNCSKLQS

-182 TCTSIGHSAFNKCS
+182 SCTTIGEGAFNSCY

-203 SNCNF
+203 SNCNS
-208 LDRFAFSGCY
+208 LNGNVFSDCTR
-218 KLEEVKLSKQINK
+218 LEEVKLSKQLSQIKWN
-231 INEDTFDGCTNLKNI
+231 TFYGCTNLKNI

-254 EESAFSDCINLTSVG
+254 GGYAFAECRSLTSVG
-269 NTALLTSIKEYAF
+269 NTALLSSIEGYAF
-282 SSCIKLTT
+282 SNCANLTN
-290 INLSNCAFIGEY
+290 IDLSNCTFIGEW
-302 AFKGCTKLS
+302 AFRGCPKLS
-311 NINLSKCKFLGHS
+311 NINLSKCKLLENY
-324 AFYQCTELTE
+324 AFIECTELTE
-334 VDLSSCSSLEESV
+334 VDLSSCSSLAYGV
-347 FSGCSNLKTIKGI
+347 FAYCSKLKTVKGI
-360 ENFTTIP
+360 ENITTIP
-367 AYAFEGTGI
+367 ANAFANTGI

-386 IQKAAFK
+386 IQEGAFRG
-393 KCIQLKSVNLP
+393 CTQLKS
-404 KCETI
+404 I
-409 EGYKAEYYEAE
+409 D
-420 GAFMGCTN
+420 
-428 LQEVELPN
+428 
-436 CISIGEYTFYSCT
+436 
-449 NLQKVELPNCI
+449 
-460 NIGESTFSS
+460 
-469 CPKLKSIN
+469 
-477 IPVCQTI
+477 IPVCQSI
-484 DKEAF
+484 GMNAF
-489 AYCGNLNEV
+489 ASCSRLE
-498 SLPNT
+498 SASIPNT
-503 IQKLGY
+503 IKSLGY
-509 KCFNGNTSLTLY
+509 KCFNGNTTLTLY

-529 RNPGTTAESDTLALG
+529 RYPGNMAETDTLALG
-544 KNVLIIVPEESL
+544 RNVLIIVPEESL

-563 VWNTMSERIFPLG
+563 VWNTMSERIFPMG
-576 TQFDYDVEANAQA
+576 TQFEYNVEANAQA

-626 MDNLHHLDLADA
+626 MDNLHYLDLADA
-638 DIKSSTYQYYT
+638 DVKSNTYDYYT

-681 DQAFNKCS
+681 DQAFNNCR
-689 QLRSV
+689 QLRSI
-694 EMPENLICVGDTTDY
+694 EMPENLICVGDTTDGNY
-709 EYINGG
+709 SYNDNTG
-715 AFSDCNNLEEII
+715 AFRNCTNLEEII
-727 FHNCERIGGCAFIQ
+727 FHNCEKIGGNAFYQ
-741 CCSLQEITLP
+741 CNSLQEITLP
-751 KNLKHI
+751 KNLKHV
-757 GSFAFD
+757 GSYAF
-763 NCNQLKD
+763 NYCSQLKD
-770 IIFPGEVETISNHA
+770 IILPSEVETISDHA
-784 FNGCSNLASIQF
+784 FEFCGNLSSIQF
-796 PPSLKSIEACAFFG
+796 PPSLKRIESYAFRD
-810 CGKLSN
+810 CSKLSS

-823 NISEGTFSCCWNLK
+823 SISENTFSGCSNLT

-844 LERIGDN
+844 LERIGNN
-851 AFENCTNLNKV
+851 AFENCSNLNKV

-956 TVKGDGNN
+956 TVKGDGNS

-1037 TLKQGVGYIFQTAKS
+1037 TLKQGVGYIFQTAKG

-1071 IVKDLSSYPSADE
+1071 IVKDLRSYPSADE

-1106 YDAPITYWNGNSYE
+1106 YDAPITYWNGDSYE

-1328 GINLNGVDGKKVTI
+1328 GINLNSVDGKKVTI

>member
-1 MFCIGVLQGFAQG
+1 MYCIGVLQGFAQDY

-21 GVNWECSLVS
+21 GVNWECYLGSTGITL
-31 CTINIPDGT
+31 PDGT
-40 RKDSTYVTIISAS
+40 WKDSTYVNIYSAS
-53 NYGEEVT
+53 NYGDDVT
-60 IPEVVKYERKEYTIT
+60 VPEIITYNGKSYTVA
-75 ELQGVFRNNPT
+75 ELGSVFSNNQT
-86 LKKVTLPKSAT
+86 LKKVTLPKSSI
-97 SLLRT
+97 SLNHT
-102 FEGCTLLSE
+102 FYKCTLLSE
-111 VVNTAQIQYCSGT
+111 IVNTEQIKRCENLT
-124 FFECSSLKSI
+124 FSNCSSLKSI
-134 DLSNCETIGHATF
+134 DLSNCESLGCGDF
-147 DNCYN
+147 EDCKN
-152 LQSVNLK
+152 LQSVNLR
-159 KCKTIESEA
+159 KCTYIDSYA
-168 FSNCSNLQS
+168 FRGCSSLQS
-177 VGDLS
+177 VGDIS
-182 TCTSIGHSAFNKCS
+182 NCTTIREEAFHFCS

-203 SNCNF
+203 SSCNS
-208 LDRFAFSGCY
+208 LEDRLFAICS
-218 KLEEVKLSKQINK
+218 KLEEVKLSKQLAK
-231 INEDTFDGCTNLKNI
+231 IGSNVFDGCSNLKSIDLSYCTSIGEYAFNECRSMTVVGSIASFSSIQRYAFNNCVNLSDI
-246 DLSNCTSI
+246 DLSNCTFVG
-254 EESAFSDCINLTSVG
+254 ENAF
-269 NTALLTSIKEYAF
+269 Y
-282 SSCIKLTT
+282 
-290 INLSNCAFIGEY
+290 NCA
-302 AFKGCTKLS
+302 KLS
-311 NINLSKCKFLGHS
+311 SINLSKCKLFETN
-324 AFYQCTELTE
+324 AFAYCEGLRE
-334 VDLSSCSSLEESV
+334 VDLSSCSSLAEG
-347 FSGCSNLKTIKGI
+347 FFKGCSNLKTIKGI

-393 KCIQLKSVNLP
+393 ECMQLKSVNLP

-409 EGYKAEYYEAE
+409 EGYKPEYDGAE
-420 GAFMGCTN
+420 GAFLGCNN
-428 LQEVELPN
+428 LQEVDLP
-436 CISIGEYTFYSCT
+436 S
-449 NLQKVELPNCI
+449 CI
-460 NIGESTFSS
+460 NIEKYAFYS
-469 CPKLKSIN
+469 CPKLSSIN
-477 IPVCQTI
+477 IPVCQAI
-484 DKEAF
+484 GEEVF

-529 RNPGTTAESDTLALG
+529 RNPGTMAETDTLALG

-563 VWNTMSERIFPLG
+563 VWNTMSERIFPMG
-576 TQFDYDVEANAQA
+576 TQFNYDVEATAQA

-626 MDNLHHLDLADA
+626 MDNLHYLDLADA
-638 DIKSSTYQYYT
+638 DVKSNTYDYYT

-681 DQAFNKCS
+681 DQAFNNCS

-694 EMPENLICVGDTTDY
+694 EMPENLICIGDTVDWNFW
-709 EYINGG
+709 EDNVG
-715 AFSDCNNLEEII
+715 AFRNCTNLEEII
-727 FHNCERIGGCAFIQ
+727 FHNCEKIGGYAFNK
-741 CCSLQEITLP
+741 CTSLQEITLS
-751 KNLKHI
+751 KNLKHV
-757 GSFAFD
+757 GSYAFSQ
-763 NCNQLKD
+763 CNQLKD
-770 IIFPGEVETISNHA
+770 IILPSEVETISYHA
-784 FNGCSNLASIQF
+784 FEDCNLASIQF
-796 PPSLKSIEACAFFG
+796 PPSLKRIESYAFSG
-810 CGKLSN
+810 CGNLSS

-823 NISEGTFSCCWNLK
+823 SISNYTFFGCSNLT
-837 EIKLPST
+837 EVKLPST

-851 AFENCTNLNKV
+851 AFENCDNLNKV

-942 LTVNGKENQDAGEV
+942 LTVNGKDNQNAGEV
-956 TVKGDGNN
+956 TVKGDGNS

-1037 TLKQGVGYIFQTAKS
+1037 TLKQGVGYIFQTAQS

-1215 AKFAAINDAPQF
+1215 AKFAAISDAPQF

-1328 GINLNGVDGKKVTI
+1328 GINLNGVNGKKVTI

>member
-1 MFCIGVLQGFAQG
+1 MKRLLLLSVMFCIGVLQGFAQYAS

-21 GVNWECSLVS
+21 GVNWECNLESAG
-31 CTINIPDGT
+31 TTMPDGSW
-40 RKDSTYVTIISAS
+40 KDSTYVTINGAS

-60 IPEVVKYERKEYTIT
+60 VPGVVKYEGKDYTIT
-75 ELQGVFRNNPT
+75 QLGGIFSNNQT
-86 LKKVTLPKSAT
+86 LKKVTLPKSVT
-97 SLLRT
+97 SLNYT
-102 FEGCTLLSE
+102 FDGCTLLSE
-111 VVNTAQIQYCSGT
+111 VVNTEQILSCSYA
-124 FFECSSLKSI
+124 FSNCSSLKSI
-134 DLSNCETIGHATF
+134 DLSNCETIGSGSFASC
-147 DNCYN
+147 NN
-152 LQSVNLK
+152 LQFVNLK
-159 KCKTIESEA
+159 RCKTIESQA
-168 FSNCSNLQS
+168 FLNCSKLQS

-182 TCTSIGHSAFNKCS
+182 SCTTIGEGAFNSCY

-203 SNCNF
+203 SNCNS
-208 LDRFAFSGCY
+208 LNGDVFSDCTR
-218 KLEEVKLSKQINK
+218 LEEVKLSKQLNQIKWN
-231 INEDTFDGCTNLKNI
+231 TFNGCTNLKNI

-254 EESAFSDCINLTSVG
+254 GGNAFAECRSLTSVG
-269 NTALLTSIKEYAF
+269 NTALLSSIEGYAF
-282 SSCIKLTT
+282 SNCANLTN
-290 INLSNCAFIGEY
+290 IDLSNCTFIGEW
-302 AFKGCTKLS
+302 AFRGCPKLS
-311 NINLSKCKFLGHS
+311 NINLSKCKLLENY
-324 AFYQCTELTE
+324 AFIECTELTE
-334 VDLSSCSSLEESV
+334 VDLSSCSSLAYGI
-347 FSGCSNLKTIKGI
+347 FAYCSKLKTVKGI
-360 ENFTTIP
+360 ENITTIP
-367 AYAFEGTGI
+367 ANAFANTGI

-386 IQKAAFK
+386 IQEGAFRG
-393 KCIQLKSVNLP
+393 CTQLKS
-404 KCETI
+404 I
-409 EGYKAEYYEAE
+409 D
-420 GAFMGCTN
+420 
-428 LQEVELPN
+428 
-436 CISIGEYTFYSCT
+436 
-449 NLQKVELPNCI
+449 
-460 NIGESTFSS
+460 
-469 CPKLKSIN
+469 
-477 IPVCQTI
+477 IPVCQSI
-484 DKEAF
+484 GMNAF
-489 AYCGNLNEV
+489 ASCSRLESV
-498 SLPNT
+498 SIPNT
-503 IQKLGY
+503 IKSLGY

-529 RNPGTTAESDTLALG
+529 RYPGNMAETDTLALG

-576 TQFDYDVEANAQA
+576 TQFDYDVEATAQA

-626 MDNLHHLDLADA
+626 MDNLHHLDLSDA
-638 DIKSSTYQYYT
+638 DIKSNSYDYYT
-649 GYSTQDDILGPHSF
+649 GFSTQDDILGPHSF

-681 DQAFNKCS
+681 NQAFNNCS

-694 EMPENLICVGDTTDY
+694 EMPENLICVGDTLDN
-709 EYINGG
+709 EWSMGG
-715 AFSDCNNLEEII
+715 EAFSNCTNLEYII
-727 FHNCERIGGCAFIQ
+727 FHNCEKIGGSAFYQ
-741 CCSLQEITLP
+741 CNSLQEITLP
-751 KNLKHI
+751 KNLKHV
-757 GSFAFD
+757 GSYAFSQ
-763 NCNQLKD
+763 CSQLKD
-770 IIFPGEVETISNHA
+770 IILPSEVETISYHA
-784 FNGCSNLASIQF
+784 FEYCNNLASIQF
-796 PPSLKSIEACAFFG
+796 PPSLKRIESYAFSG
-810 CGKLSN
+810 CSKLSS

-823 NISEGTFSCCWNLK
+823 SISENTFNGCSNLT
-837 EIKLPST
+837 EVKLPST

-851 AFENCTNLNKV
+851 AFSSCDNLNKV

-942 LTVNGKENQDAGEV
+942 LTVNGKDNQNAGEV
-956 TVKGDGNN
+956 TVKGDGNS

-1037 TLKQGVGYIFQTAKS
+1037 TLKQGVGYIFQTAQS

-1215 AKFAAINDAPQF
+1215 AKFAAINDTPQF

>member
-1 MFCIGVLQGFAQG
+1 M
-14 FTYTDEN
+14 
-21 GVNWECSLVS
+21 
-31 CTINIPDGT
+31 PDGT
-40 RKDSTYVTIISAS
+40 WKDTTEVYINSVS
-53 NYGEEVT
+53 NYGEEMTV
-60 IPEVVKYERKEYTIT
+60 PGVVKYEGKEYTIT
-75 ELQGVFRNNPT
+75 QLNDVFRNNQT
-86 LKKVTLPKSAT
+86 LKKVTLPKSVT
-97 SLLRT
+97 SLYKT

-111 VVNTAQIQYCSGT
+111 VVNTEQIQSYVSAFNSCR
-124 FFECSSLKSI
+124 SLKSI
-134 DLSNCETIGHATF
+134 DLSNCETIGYSAF
-147 DNCYN
+147 SNCNN
-152 LQSVNLK
+152 LQSINLK
-159 KCKTIESEA
+159 KCKTIEQNA
-168 FSNCSNLQS
+168 FSYCSNLQS
-177 VGDLS
+177 VDNLFN
-182 TCTSIGHSAFNKCS
+182 CTTIMDEAFRSCS

-203 SNCNF
+203 SNCNSLGSYVF
-208 LDRFAFSGCY
+208 LGCS
-218 KLEEVKLSKQINK
+218 KLEEVKLSKQINI
-231 INEDTFDGCTNLKNI
+231 INDGTFSECTNLKSI

-254 EESAFSDCINLTSVG
+254 GVNAFNGCQSLTSVG
-269 NTALLTSIKEYAF
+269 NTALLSLIQETAF
-282 SSCIKLTT
+282 DFCTNLTT
-290 INLSNCAFIGEY
+290 IDLSNCTFVGENAFSNC
-302 AFKGCTKLS
+302 AKLS
-311 NINLSKCKFLGHS
+311 NINLSKCKLLGNG
-324 AFYQCTELTE
+324 AFNNCTNLTE
-334 VDLSSCSSLEESV
+334 VDLSSCSSLAENI
-347 FSGCSNLKTIKGI
+347 FRGCSNLKTIKGI

-367 AYAFEGTGI
+367 AYAFAGTGI

-386 IQKAAFK
+386 IQKAALK
-393 KCIQLKSVNLP
+393 KCMQLKSVNLP

-409 EGYKAEYYEAE
+409 EGYQPINEEGD
-420 GAFMGCTN
+420 GAFYGCNN
-428 LQEVELPN
+428 LQEIDLP
-436 CISIGEYTFYSCT
+436 S
-449 NLQKVELPNCI
+449 CI
-460 NIGESTFSS
+460 NIGESTFCS

-484 DKEAF
+484 GEEAF
-489 AYCGNLNEV
+489 AYCSNLNEV

-529 RNPGTTAESDTLALG
+529 HNPGTMAETDTLALG

-563 VWNTMSERIFPLG
+563 VWNTMSERIFPMG
-576 TQFDYDVEANAQA
+576 TQFNYDVEATAQA

-638 DIKSSTYQYYT
+638 DVKSNTYHYYT
-649 GYSTQDDILGPHSF
+649 GYCTQDDILGPHSF
-663 ADLDKLLTVKL
+663 ADLDKLRTVKL
-674 PKSVKYI
+674 PKSVKSI
-681 DQAFNKCS
+681 DQAFNNCS

-694 EMPENLICVGDTTDY
+694 EMPENLICIGNSYDD
-709 EYINGG
+709 EWSMSGG
-715 AFSDCNNLEEII
+715 AFNDCSNLEEII
-727 FHNCERIGGCAFIQ
+727 FHNCERIGGCAFYQ
-741 CCSLQEITLP
+741 CNSLQEITLP
-751 KNLKHI
+751 KNLIHV
-757 GSFAFD
+757 GSFAFY
-763 NCNQLKD
+763 NCNQLKN
-770 IIFPGEVETISNHA
+770 IILPSEVETISYHA
-784 FNGCSNLASIQF
+784 FDGCGNLASIQF
-796 PPSLKSIEACAFFG
+796 PPSLKRIESYAFSG
-810 CGKLSN
+810 CYSLSS

-823 NISEGTFSCCWNLK
+823 SISNNTFYGCSDLT
-837 EIKLPST
+837 EVKLPST

-851 AFENCTNLNKV
+851 AFSYCFNLNKV

-942 LTVNGKENQDAGEV
+942 LTVNGKDNQNAGEV
-956 TVKGDGNN
+956 TVKGDGNS

-1037 TLKQGVGYIFQTAKS
+1037 TLKQGVGYIFQTAQG

-1106 YDAPITYWNGNSYE
+1106 YNAPITYWNGDSYE

-1285 GDYQFASN
+1285 GDYQFTSN

-1328 GINLNGVDGKKVTI
+1328 GINLNGVNGKKVTI